1 MFVDIK
7 LYMTTIDEEN
17 LFVGSSQENRELSLN
32 SLRVQTEIIKAPF
45 NPTDPFRLEGNY
57 LEYQRKYNYARFKYY
72 VNNDDTEPS
81 VTRYYFI
88 RDFEYVN
95 DMACRMVCDEDLVS
109 NIFWQLKFARF
120 YPSMCTYNSNKLT
133 AKKRTYKEIETT
145 ELFNTVSE
153 NNLLLK
159 KYTYALGLVIFSCI
173 ADKFKEY
180 WDPQT
185 DVYTEYNGKYPFFNV
200 ALPFLYD
207 TQTESVVSG
216 LRFNHGTI
224 PDTDPAEKAQILS
237 ISDFQRFASNL
248 LPGFQII
255 SSMITTSVKGLL
267 DFSLNNTSRPTE
279 VDISSVDEGYE
290 FKNQPLSTGGDNPS
304 PTTFYVLSILK
315 GGNTQVLLNSLSV
328 DEYSVPAYKKANIL
342 AGSPTIELDLRRINQ
357 ATPIYFEQSLLPP
370 YVYTVS
376 WVEDANQYTANN
388 FNQGQTDTAFM
399 DYKEQYAEWYRSNYN
414 AQVTGLKVR
423 QKTEQE
429 NLGIR
434 TVTNL
439 ASTILGI
446 NATLAGGQVSALI
459 NKNAAA
465 PALAGI
471 NVAKQAGD
479 FVTDT
484 ISNYMTLNN
493 NQAKERK
500 LQELQIQDIR
510 NTPDNVSFNSSL
522 GVYIRTK
529 QYVRLMRYENVF
541 LDQIKA
547 YHKAYGF
554 ESMIDISD
562 SFQQHTLFDYYR
574 ADDTV
579 LNTDEVF
586 LDEMERSQ
594 VEDTFSKGVR
604 VWYDYNNM
612 KNFTIENP
620 EKAV

>member
-95 DMACRMVCDEDLVS
+95 DMVCRMVCDEDLVS

-133 AKKRTYKEIETT
+133 ANGRKYKAIDAGQIYEIE
-145 ELFNTVSE
+145 EE
-153 NNLLLK
+153 YNLL
-159 KYTYALGLVIFSCI
+159 KYFQISGLPTLAVGFIVFTSTYQRDEGDGFAYIEGN
-173 ADKFKEY
+173 
-180 WDPQT
+180 T
-185 DVYTEYNGKYPFFNV
+185 TYPLRNYV
-200 ALPFLYD
+200 LPFIYD
-207 TQTESVVSG
+207 PLTGSIREDFKIFAASGDRVLDVFDLGKFLNQT
-216 LRFNHGTI
+216 T
-224 PDTDPAEKAQILS
+224 A
-237 ISDFQRFASNL
+237 
-248 LPGFQII
+248 GFDIV
-255 SSMITTSVKGLL
+255 SSMIYLNLKNEINVTVTKYDDYYGAKISGIDDNFLRQMTLTDVGNAMVIRKLPDAFETFIENLPVDMYFVPEYRKLNVFNGGNVYEYDTRQIVPFGGVSRITYKQSFIPPYRTTLYFNEERIQYTPNNFISFNNDTTFM
-267 DFSLNNTSRPTE
+267 DFSS
-279 VDISSVDEGYE
+279 
-290 FKNQPLSTGGDNPS
+290 
-304 PTTFYVLSILK
+304 
-315 GGNTQVLLNSLSV
+315 
-328 DEYSVPAYKKANIL
+328 AYA
-342 AGSPTIELDLRRINQ
+342 D
-357 ATPIYFEQSLLPP
+357 
-370 YVYTVS
+370 
-376 WVEDANQYTANN
+376 
-388 FNQGQTDTAFM
+388 
-399 DYKEQYAEWYRSNYN
+399 WYRQNYN
-414 AQVTGLKVR
+414 SQIMGLKVK
-423 QKTEQE
+423 QETEQS
-429 NLGIR
+429 NLNIR
-434 TVTNL
+434 TMAGL
-439 ASTILGI
+439 ANTGI
-446 NATLAGGQVSALI
+446 GIATTLAGGQVSALL

-465 PALAGI
+465 PALSGLNAV
-471 NVAKQAGD
+471 NQAVD
-479 FVTDT
+479 FAADT
-484 ISNYMTLNN
+484 ASNYLTLNN

-500 LQELQIQDIR
+500 LQEFQIQDLK
-510 NTPDNVSFNSSL
+510 NTPSEVSFGSSI
-522 GVYIRTK
+522 VPFIVNKMY
-529 QYVRLMRYENVF
+529 MRVVVF
-541 LDQIKA
+541 KNIFYDEIVK

>member
-95 DMACRMVCDEDLVS
+95 DMVCRMVCDEDLVS

-133 AKKRTYKEIETT
+133 ANGRKYKAIDAGQIYEIE
-145 ELFNTVSE
+145 EE
-153 NNLLLK
+153 YNLL
-159 KYTYALGLVIFSCI
+159 KYFQSSGLPTLAVGFIVFTSTYQRDEGDGFAYIEGN
-173 ADKFKEY
+173 
-180 WDPQT
+180 T
-185 DVYTEYNGKYPFFNV
+185 TYPLRNYV
-200 ALPFLYD
+200 LPFIYD
-207 TQTESVVSG
+207 PLTGSVREDFKIFAASGDRVLDVFDLGKFLNQT
-216 LRFNHGTI
+216 T
-224 PDTDPAEKAQILS
+224 A
-237 ISDFQRFASNL
+237 
-248 LPGFQII
+248 GFDIV
-255 SSMITTSVKGLL
+255 SSMIY
-267 DFSLNNTSRPTE
+267 LNLKNEINVTVTKYDDYYGARISGIDDNFLRQMTLA
-279 VDISSVDEGYE
+279 DIGNAMVIKKLPDAFE
-290 FKNQPLSTGGDNPS
+290 
-304 PTTFYVLSILK
+304 TFIENLPI
-315 GGNTQVLLNSLSV
+315 
-328 DEYSVPAYKKANIL
+328 DMYSVPEYKKLNIFN
-342 AGSPTIELDLRRINQ
+342 GGNVYEYDTRQIVPFGGVSRI
-357 ATPIYFEQSLLPP
+357 TYKQSFVPP
-370 YVYTVS
+370 YRTTLYFN
-376 WVEDANQYTANN
+376 EERIQYTPNN
-388 FNQGQTDTAFM
+388 FISFNNDTTFM
-399 DYKEQYAEWYRSNYN
+399 DFSSAYADWYRQNYN
-414 AQVTGLKVR
+414 SQIMGLKVK
-423 QKTEQE
+423 QETERE
-429 NLGIR
+429 NLGVR
-434 TVTNL
+434 TAAGL
-439 ASTILGI
+439 ANTVVGI
-446 NATLAGGQVSALI
+446 GATLAGGQISAAL

-465 PALAGI
+465 PASAG
-471 NVAKQAGD
+471 VSAAKQATD
-479 FVTDT
+479 FATNT
-484 ISNYMTLNN
+484 ISNYLTLNN

-500 LQELQIQDIR
+500 LQEFQIQDLK
-510 NTPDNVSFNSSL
+510 NTPSEVSFGSSI
-522 GVYIRTK
+522 VPFIVNKMY
-529 QYVRLMRYENVF
+529 MRVVVF
-541 LDQIKA
+541 KNIFYDEIVK

-579 LNTDEVF
+579 LNTNEVF

>member
-95 DMACRMVCDEDLVS
+95 DMVCRMVCDEDLVS

-133 AKKRTYKEIETT
+133 ANGRKYKAIDAGQIYEIE
-145 ELFNTVSE
+145 EE
-153 NNLLLK
+153 YNLL
-159 KYTYALGLVIFSCI
+159 KYFQSSGLPTLAVGFIVFTSTYQRDEGDGFAYIEGN
-173 ADKFKEY
+173 
-180 WDPQT
+180 T
-185 DVYTEYNGKYPFFNV
+185 TYPLRNYV
-200 ALPFLYD
+200 LPFIYD
-207 TQTESVVSG
+207 PLTGSVREDFKIFAASGDRVLDVFDLGKFLNQT
-216 LRFNHGTI
+216 T
-224 PDTDPAEKAQILS
+224 A
-237 ISDFQRFASNL
+237 
-248 LPGFQII
+248 GFDIV
-255 SSMITTSVKGLL
+255 SSMIYLNLKNEINVTVTKYDDYYGARISGIDDNFLRQMTLADIGNAMVIKKLPNAFETFIENLPIDMYSIPKYRKLNIFNGGNVYEYDMRQIIPYAGTTRITYKQSFVPPYRTTLYFNEERIQYTPNNFISFNNDTTFM
-267 DFSLNNTSRPTE
+267 DFSS
-279 VDISSVDEGYE
+279 
-290 FKNQPLSTGGDNPS
+290 
-304 PTTFYVLSILK
+304 
-315 GGNTQVLLNSLSV
+315 
-328 DEYSVPAYKKANIL
+328 AYA
-342 AGSPTIELDLRRINQ
+342 D
-357 ATPIYFEQSLLPP
+357 
-370 YVYTVS
+370 
-376 WVEDANQYTANN
+376 
-388 FNQGQTDTAFM
+388 
-399 DYKEQYAEWYRSNYN
+399 WYRQNYN
-414 AQVTGLKVR
+414 SQIMGLKVK
-423 QKTEQE
+423 QETERE
-429 NLGIR
+429 NLGVR
-434 TVTNL
+434 TAAGL
-439 ASTILGI
+439 ANTVVGI
-446 NATLAGGQVSALI
+446 GATLAGGQISAAL

-471 NVAKQAGD
+471 NAAKQATD
-479 FVTDT
+479 FATNT
-484 ISNYMTLNN
+484 ISNYLTLNN

-500 LQELQIQDIR
+500 LQEFQIQDLK
-510 NTPDNVSFNSSL
+510 NTPSEVSFGSSI
-522 GVYIRTK
+522 VPFIVNKMY
-529 QYVRLMRYENVF
+529 MRVVVF
-541 LDQIKA
+541 KNIFYDEIVK

-562 SFQQHTLFDYYR
+562 SFQQHTIFDYYR

>member
-95 DMACRMVCDEDLVS
+95 DMVCRMVCDEDLVS

-133 AKKRTYKEIETT
+133 ANGRKYKAIDAGQIYEIEEEYNLLKYFQSSGLPTLAVGFIVFTSTYQRDEGDGFAYIEGNTTYPLRNYVLPFIYDPLTGSVREDFKIFAASGDRVLDVFDLGKFLNQTT
-145 ELFNTVSE
+145 E
-153 NNLLLK
+153 
-159 KYTYALGLVIFSCI
+159 
-173 ADKFKEY
+173 
-180 WDPQT
+180 
-185 DVYTEYNGKYPFFNV
+185 
-200 ALPFLYD
+200 
-207 TQTESVVSG
+207 
-216 LRFNHGTI
+216 
-224 PDTDPAEKAQILS
+224 
-237 ISDFQRFASNL
+237 
-248 LPGFQII
+248 GFDIV
-255 SSMITTSVKGLL
+255 SSMIY
-267 DFSLNNTSRPTE
+267 LNLKNEINVTVTKYDDYYGARISGIDDNFLRQMTLA
-279 VDISSVDEGYE
+279 DIGNAMVIKKLPDAFE
-290 FKNQPLSTGGDNPS
+290 
-304 PTTFYVLSILK
+304 TFIENLPI
-315 GGNTQVLLNSLSV
+315 
-328 DEYSVPAYKKANIL
+328 DMYSVPEYKKLNIFN
-342 AGSPTIELDLRRINQ
+342 GGNIYEYDTRQIVPFGGVSRI
-357 ATPIYFEQSLLPP
+357 TYKQSFIPP
-370 YVYTVS
+370 YRTTLYFN
-376 WVEDANQYTANN
+376 EERIQYTPNN
-388 FNQGQTDTAFM
+388 FISFNNDTTFM
-399 DYKEQYAEWYRSNYN
+399 DFSSAYADWYRQNYN
-414 AQVTGLKVR
+414 SQIMGLKVK
-423 QKTEQE
+423 QETERE
-429 NLGIR
+429 NLGVR
-434 TVTNL
+434 TAAGL
-439 ASTILGI
+439 ANTVVGI
-446 NATLAGGQVSALI
+446 GATLAGGQISAAL

-465 PALAGI
+465 PALAGV
-471 NVAKQAGD
+471 NAAKQATD
-479 FVTDT
+479 FATNT
-484 ISNYMTLNN
+484 ISNYLTLNN

-500 LQELQIQDIR
+500 LQEFQIQDLK
-510 NTPDNVSFNSSL
+510 NTPSEVSFGSSI
-522 GVYIRTK
+522 VPFIVNKMY
-529 QYVRLMRYENVF
+529 MRVVVF
-541 LDQIKA
+541 KNIFYDEIVK

>member
-95 DMACRMVCDEDLVS
+95 DMVCRMVCDEDLVS

-133 AKKRTYKEIETT
+133 ANGRKYKAIDAGQIYEIE
-145 ELFNTVSE
+145 EE
-153 NNLLLK
+153 YNLL
-159 KYTYALGLVIFSCI
+159 KYFQSSGLPTLAVGFIVFTSTYQRDEGDGFAYIEGN
-173 ADKFKEY
+173 
-180 WDPQT
+180 T
-185 DVYTEYNGKYPFFNV
+185 TYPLRNYV
-200 ALPFLYD
+200 LPFIYD
-207 TQTESVVSG
+207 PLTGSVREDFKIFAASGDRVLDVFDLGKFLNQT
-216 LRFNHGTI
+216 T
-224 PDTDPAEKAQILS
+224 A
-237 ISDFQRFASNL
+237 
-248 LPGFQII
+248 GFDIV
-255 SSMITTSVKGLL
+255 SSMIY
-267 DFSLNNTSRPTE
+267 LNLKNEINVTVTKYDDYYGARISGIDDNFLRQMTLA
-279 VDISSVDEGYE
+279 DIGNAMVIKKLPDAFE
-290 FKNQPLSTGGDNPS
+290 
-304 PTTFYVLSILK
+304 TFIENLPI
-315 GGNTQVLLNSLSV
+315 
-328 DEYSVPAYKKANIL
+328 DMYSVPEYKKLNIFN
-342 AGSPTIELDLRRINQ
+342 GGNVYEYDTRQIVPFGGVSRI
-357 ATPIYFEQSLLPP
+357 TYKQSFVPP
-370 YVYTVS
+370 YRTTLYFN
-376 WVEDANQYTANN
+376 EERIQYTPNN
-388 FNQGQTDTAFM
+388 FISFNNDTTFM
-399 DYKEQYAEWYRSNYN
+399 DFSSAYADWYRQNYN
-414 AQVTGLKVR
+414 SQIMGLKVK
-423 QKTEQE
+423 QETERE
-429 NLGIR
+429 NLGVR
-434 TVTNL
+434 TAAGL
-439 ASTILGI
+439 ANTVVEIG
-446 NATLAGGQVSALI
+446 ATLAGGQISAAL

-465 PALAGI
+465 PALAG
-471 NVAKQAGD
+471 VSAAKQATD
-479 FVTDT
+479 FATNT
-484 ISNYMTLNN
+484 ISNYLTLNN

-500 LQELQIQDIR
+500 LQEFQIQDLK
-510 NTPDNVSFNSSL
+510 NTPSEVSFGSSI
-522 GVYIRTK
+522 VPFIVNKMY
-529 QYVRLMRYENVF
+529 MRVVVF
-541 LDQIKA
+541 KNIFYDEIVK

-579 LNTDEVF
+579 LNTNEVF

>member
-95 DMACRMVCDEDLVS
+95 DMVCRMVCDEDLVS

-133 AKKRTYKEIETT
+133 ANGRKYKAIDAGQIYEIE
-145 ELFNTVSE
+145 EE
-153 NNLLLK
+153 YNLL
-159 KYTYALGLVIFSCI
+159 KYFQSSGLPTLAVGFIVFTSTYQRDEGDGFAYIEGN
-173 ADKFKEY
+173 
-180 WDPQT
+180 T
-185 DVYTEYNGKYPFFNV
+185 TYPLRNYV
-200 ALPFLYD
+200 LPFIYD
-207 TQTESVVSG
+207 PLTGSVREDFKIFAASGDRVLDVFDLGKFLNQT
-216 LRFNHGTI
+216 T
-224 PDTDPAEKAQILS
+224 A
-237 ISDFQRFASNL
+237 
-248 LPGFQII
+248 GFDIV
-255 SSMITTSVKGLL
+255 SSMIYLNLKNEINVAVTKYDDYYGARISGIDDNFLRQMTLADIGNAMVIKKLPNAFETFIENLPIDMYSIPKYRKLNIFNGGNVYEYDMRQIIPYAGTTRITYKQSFVPPYRTTLYFNEERIQYTPNNFISFNNDTTFM
-267 DFSLNNTSRPTE
+267 DFSS
-279 VDISSVDEGYE
+279 
-290 FKNQPLSTGGDNPS
+290 
-304 PTTFYVLSILK
+304 
-315 GGNTQVLLNSLSV
+315 
-328 DEYSVPAYKKANIL
+328 AYA
-342 AGSPTIELDLRRINQ
+342 D
-357 ATPIYFEQSLLPP
+357 
-370 YVYTVS
+370 
-376 WVEDANQYTANN
+376 
-388 FNQGQTDTAFM
+388 
-399 DYKEQYAEWYRSNYN
+399 WYRQNYN
-414 AQVTGLKVR
+414 SQIMGLKVK
-423 QKTEQE
+423 QETERE
-429 NLGIR
+429 NLGVR
-434 TVTNL
+434 TAAGL
-439 ASTILGI
+439 ANTVVGI
-446 NATLAGGQVSALI
+446 GATLAGGQISAAL

-471 NVAKQAGD
+471 NAAKQATD
-479 FVTDT
+479 FATNT
-484 ISNYMTLNN
+484 ISNYLTLNN

-500 LQELQIQDIR
+500 LQEFQIQDLK
-510 NTPDNVSFNSSL
+510 NTPSEVSFGSSI
-522 GVYIRTK
+522 VPFIVNKMY
-529 QYVRLMRYENVF
+529 MRVVVF
-541 LDQIKA
+541 KNIFYDEIVK

-562 SFQQHTLFDYYR
+562 SFQQHTIFDYYR

>member
-95 DMACRMVCDEDLVS
+95 DMVCRMVCDEDLVS

-133 AKKRTYKEIETT
+133 ANGRKYKAIDAGQIYEIE
-145 ELFNTVSE
+145 EE
-153 NNLLLK
+153 YNLL
-159 KYTYALGLVIFSCI
+159 KYFQSSGLPTLAVGFIVFTATYQRDEGDGFAYIEGN
-173 ADKFKEY
+173 
-180 WDPQT
+180 T
-185 DVYTEYNGKYPFFNV
+185 TYPLRNYV
-200 ALPFLYD
+200 LPFIYD
-207 TQTESVVSG
+207 PLTGSVREDFKIFAASGDRVLDVFDLGKFLNQT
-216 LRFNHGTI
+216 T
-224 PDTDPAEKAQILS
+224 A
-237 ISDFQRFASNL
+237 
-248 LPGFQII
+248 GFDIV
-255 SSMITTSVKGLL
+255 SSMIYLNLKNEINVTVTKYNDYYGARISGIDDNFLRQMTLADIGNAMVIKKLPDAFETFIENLPIDMYSIPEYRKLNIFNGGNVYEYDMRQIIPYAGTTRITYKQSFVPPYRTTLYFNEERIQYTPNNFISFNNDTTFM
-267 DFSLNNTSRPTE
+267 DFSS
-279 VDISSVDEGYE
+279 
-290 FKNQPLSTGGDNPS
+290 
-304 PTTFYVLSILK
+304 
-315 GGNTQVLLNSLSV
+315 
-328 DEYSVPAYKKANIL
+328 AYA
-342 AGSPTIELDLRRINQ
+342 D
-357 ATPIYFEQSLLPP
+357 
-370 YVYTVS
+370 
-376 WVEDANQYTANN
+376 
-388 FNQGQTDTAFM
+388 
-399 DYKEQYAEWYRSNYN
+399 WYRQNYN
-414 AQVTGLKVR
+414 SQIMGLKVK
-423 QKTEQE
+423 QETERE
-429 NLGIR
+429 NLGVR
-434 TVTNL
+434 TAAGL
-439 ASTILGI
+439 ANTVVGI
-446 NATLAGGQVSALI
+446 GATLAGGQISAAL

-465 PALAGI
+465 PALAG
-471 NVAKQAGD
+471 VSAAKQATD
-479 FVTDT
+479 FATNT
-484 ISNYMTLNN
+484 ISNYLTLNN

-500 LQELQIQDIR
+500 LQEFQIQDLK
-510 NTPDNVSFNSSL
+510 NTPSEVSFGSSI
-522 GVYIRTK
+522 VPFIVNKMY
-529 QYVRLMRYENVF
+529 MRVVVF
-541 LDQIKA
+541 KNIFYDEIVK

-579 LNTDEVF
+579 LNTNEVF

>member
-95 DMACRMVCDEDLVS
+95 DMVCRMVCDEDLVS

-133 AKKRTYKEIETT
+133 ANGRKYKAIDAGQIYEIE
-145 ELFNTVSE
+145 EE
-153 NNLLLK
+153 YNLL
-159 KYTYALGLVIFSCI
+159 KYFQSSGLPTLAVGFIIFTATYQRDEGDGFAYIEGN
-173 ADKFKEY
+173 
-180 WDPQT
+180 T
-185 DVYTEYNGKYPFFNV
+185 TYPLRNYV
-200 ALPFLYD
+200 LPFIYD
-207 TQTESVVSG
+207 PLTGSVREDFKIFAVSG
-216 LRFNHGTI
+216 DRVLDVFDLGKFLNQT
-224 PDTDPAEKAQILS
+224 TA
-237 ISDFQRFASNL
+237 
-248 LPGFQII
+248 GFDIV
-255 SSMITTSVKGLL
+255 SSMIYMNLKNEINITVTKYEDYYGAK
-267 DFSLNNTSRPTE
+267 
-279 VDISSVDEGYE
+279 ISGIDDN
-290 FKNQPLSTGGDNPS
+290 FLRQMTLGDLGNAMVIKKLPDAFE
-304 PTTFYVLSILK
+304 TFIENLPI
-315 GGNTQVLLNSLSV
+315 
-328 DEYSVPAYKKANIL
+328 DMYSVPEYRKLNIFNGGNVYEYDTRQIVPFGGVSRITYK
-342 AGSPTIELDLRRINQ
+342 
-357 ATPIYFEQSLLPP
+357 QSFIPP
-370 YVYTVS
+370 YRTTLYFN
-376 WVEDANQYTANN
+376 EERIQYTPNN
-388 FNQGQTDTAFM
+388 FISFNNDTTFM
-399 DYKEQYAEWYRSNYN
+399 DFSSAYADWYRQNYN
-414 AQVTGLKVR
+414 SQIMGLKVK
-423 QKTEQE
+423 QETERE
-429 NLGIR
+429 NLGVR
-434 TVTNL
+434 TAAGL
-439 ASTILGI
+439 ANTVVGI
-446 NATLAGGQVSALI
+446 GATLAGGQISAAL

-465 PALAGI
+465 PALAGV
-471 NVAKQAGD
+471 NAAKQATD
-479 FVTDT
+479 FATNT
-484 ISNYMTLNN
+484 ISNYLTLNN

-500 LQELQIQDIR
+500 LQEFQIQDLK
-510 NTPDNVSFNSSL
+510 NTPSEVSFGSSI
-522 GVYIRTK
+522 VPFIVNKMY
-529 QYVRLMRYENVF
+529 MRVVVF
-541 LDQIKA
+541 KNIFYDEIVK

>member
-95 DMACRMVCDEDLVS
+95 DMVCRMVCDEDLVS

-133 AKKRTYKEIETT
+133 SNGRKYKAIDAGQIYEIE
-145 ELFNTVSE
+145 EE
-153 NNLLLK
+153 YNLL
-159 KYTYALGLVIFSCI
+159 KYFQSSGLPTLAVGFIVFTSTYPRDEGDGFAYIEGN
-173 ADKFKEY
+173 
-180 WDPQT
+180 T
-185 DVYTEYNGKYPFFNV
+185 TYPLRNYV
-200 ALPFLYD
+200 LPFIYD
-207 TQTESVVSG
+207 PLTGSVREDFKIFAASRDRVLDVFDLGKFLNQT
-216 LRFNHGTI
+216 T
-224 PDTDPAEKAQILS
+224 A
-237 ISDFQRFASNL
+237 
-248 LPGFQII
+248 GFDIV
-255 SSMITTSVKGLL
+255 SSMIY
-267 DFSLNNTSRPTE
+267 LNLKNEINVTVTKYDDYYGARISGIDDNFLRHMTLA
-279 VDISSVDEGYE
+279 DIGNAMVIKKLPDAFE
-290 FKNQPLSTGGDNPS
+290 
-304 PTTFYVLSILK
+304 TFIENLPI
-315 GGNTQVLLNSLSV
+315 
-328 DEYSVPAYKKANIL
+328 DMYSVPEYKKLNIFN
-342 AGSPTIELDLRRINQ
+342 GGNIYEYDTRQIVPFGGVSRI
-357 ATPIYFEQSLLPP
+357 TYKQSFVPP
-370 YVYTVS
+370 YRTTLYFN
-376 WVEDANQYTANN
+376 EERIQYTPNN
-388 FNQGQTDTAFM
+388 FISFNNDTTFM
-399 DYKEQYAEWYRSNYN
+399 DFSSAYADWYRQNYN
-414 AQVTGLKVR
+414 SQIMGLKVK
-423 QKTEQE
+423 QETERE
-429 NLGIR
+429 NLGVR
-434 TVTNL
+434 TAAGL
-439 ASTILGI
+439 ANTVVGI
-446 NATLAGGQVSALI
+446 GATLAGGQISAAL

-471 NVAKQAGD
+471 NAAKQATD
-479 FVTDT
+479 FATNT
-484 ISNYMTLNN
+484 ISNYLTLNN
-493 NQAKERK
+493 NQSKERK
-500 LQELQIQDIR
+500 LQEFQIQDLK
-510 NTPDNVSFNSSL
+510 NTPSEVSFGSSI
-522 GVYIRTK
+522 VPFIVNKMY
-529 QYVRLMRYENVF
+529 MRVVVF
-541 LDQIKA
+541 KNIFYDEIVK

>member
-95 DMACRMVCDEDLVS
+95 DMVCRMVCDEDLVS

-133 AKKRTYKEIETT
+133 ANGRKYKAIDAGQIYEIE
-145 ELFNTVSE
+145 EE
-153 NNLLLK
+153 YNLL
-159 KYTYALGLVIFSCI
+159 KYFQS
-173 ADKFKEY
+173 
-180 WDPQT
+180 
-185 DVYTEYNGKYPFFNV
+185 
-200 ALPFLYD
+200 
-207 TQTESVVSG
+207 SG
-216 LRFNHGTI
+216 LPTLAVGFIVFTSTYQRDEGDGFAYIEGNTTYPLRNYVFPFI
-224 PDTDPAEKAQILS
+224 YDPLTGSVRE
-237 ISDFQRFASNL
+237 DFKIFAASGDRVLDVFDLGKFLNQTTA
-248 LPGFQII
+248 GFDIV
-255 SSMITTSVKGLL
+255 SSMIY
-267 DFSLNNTSRPTE
+267 LNLKNEINVTVTKYDDYYGARISGIDDNFLRQMTLA
-279 VDISSVDEGYE
+279 DIGNAMVIKKLPDAFE
-290 FKNQPLSTGGDNPS
+290 
-304 PTTFYVLSILK
+304 TFIENLPI
-315 GGNTQVLLNSLSV
+315 
-328 DEYSVPAYKKANIL
+328 DMYSVPEYKKLNIFN
-342 AGSPTIELDLRRINQ
+342 GGNVYEYDTRQIVPFGGVSRI
-357 ATPIYFEQSLLPP
+357 TYKQSFVPP
-370 YVYTVS
+370 YRTTLYFN
-376 WVEDANQYTANN
+376 EERIQYTPNN
-388 FNQGQTDTAFM
+388 FISFNNDTTFM
-399 DYKEQYAEWYRSNYN
+399 DFSSAYADWYRQNYN
-414 AQVTGLKVR
+414 SQIMGLKVK
-423 QKTEQE
+423 QETERE
-429 NLGIR
+429 NLGVR
-434 TVTNL
+434 TAAGL
-439 ASTILGI
+439 ANTVVGI
-446 NATLAGGQVSALI
+446 GATLAGGQISAAL

-465 PALAGI
+465 PALAGGSA
-471 NVAKQAGD
+471 AKQATD
-479 FVTDT
+479 FATNT
-484 ISNYMTLNN
+484 ISNYLTLNN

-500 LQELQIQDIR
+500 LQEFQIQDLK
-510 NTPDNVSFNSSL
+510 NTPSEVSFGSSI
-522 GVYIRTK
+522 VPFIVNKMY
-529 QYVRLMRYENVF
+529 MRVVVF
-541 LDQIKA
+541 KNIFYDEIVK

>member
-95 DMACRMVCDEDLVS
+95 DMVCRMVCDEDLVS

-133 AKKRTYKEIETT
+133 SNGRKYKAIDAGQIYEIEK
-145 ELFNTVSE
+145 EY
-153 NNLLLK
+153 NLL
-159 KYTYALGLVIFSCI
+159 KYFQSSGLPTLAVGFIIFTATYQRDEGDGFAYIEGN
-173 ADKFKEY
+173 
-180 WDPQT
+180 T
-185 DVYTEYNGKYPFFNV
+185 TYPLRNYV
-200 ALPFLYD
+200 LPFIYD
-207 TQTESVVSG
+207 PLTGSVREDFKIFAVSG
-216 LRFNHGTI
+216 DRVLDVFDLGKFLNQT
-224 PDTDPAEKAQILS
+224 TA
-237 ISDFQRFASNL
+237 
-248 LPGFQII
+248 GFDIV
-255 SSMITTSVKGLL
+255 SSMIYMNLKNEINITVTKYEDYYGAKISGIDDNFLRQMTLGDLGNAMVIKKLPDAFETFIENL
-267 DFSLNNTSRPTE
+267 P
-279 VDISSVDEGYE
+279 VDM
-290 FKNQPLSTGGDNPS
+290 
-304 PTTFYVLSILK
+304 
-315 GGNTQVLLNSLSV
+315 
-328 DEYSVPAYKKANIL
+328 YSVPEYRKLNIFNGGNVYEYDTRQIVPFVGVSRITYK
-342 AGSPTIELDLRRINQ
+342 
-357 ATPIYFEQSLLPP
+357 QSFIPP
-370 YVYTVS
+370 YRTTLYFN
-376 WVEDANQYTANN
+376 EERIQYTPNN
-388 FNQGQTDTAFM
+388 FISFNNDTTFM
-399 DYKEQYAEWYRSNYN
+399 DFSSAYADWYRQNYN
-414 AQVTGLKVR
+414 SQIMGLKVK
-423 QKTEQE
+423 QETERE
-429 NLGIR
+429 NLGVR
-434 TVTNL
+434 TAAGL
-439 ASTILGI
+439 ANTVVGI
-446 NATLAGGQVSALI
+446 GATLAGGQISAAL

-465 PALAGI
+465 PALAGV
-471 NVAKQAGD
+471 NAAKQATD
-479 FVTDT
+479 FATNT
-484 ISNYMTLNN
+484 ISNYLTLNN

-500 LQELQIQDIR
+500 LQEFQIQDLK
-510 NTPDNVSFNSSL
+510 NTPSEVSFGSSI
-522 GVYIRTK
+522 VPFIVNKMY
-529 QYVRLMRYENVF
+529 MRVVVF
-541 LDQIKA
+541 KNIFYDEIVK

>member
-32 SLRVQTEIIKAPF
+32 SLRVQTEIIKASF
-45 NPTDPFRLEGNY
+45 NPNDPFRLNGNY

-95 DMACRMVCDEDLVS
+95 DIVCRMVCDEDLVS

-133 AKKRTYKEIETT
+133 ANGRKYKAIDAGQIYEIE
-145 ELFNTVSE
+145 EE
-153 NNLLLK
+153 YNLL
-159 KYTYALGLVIFSCI
+159 KYFQSSGLPTLAVGFIVFTSTYQRDEGDGFAYIEGN
-173 ADKFKEY
+173 
-180 WDPQT
+180 T
-185 DVYTEYNGKYPFFNV
+185 TYPLRNYV
-200 ALPFLYD
+200 LPFIYD
-207 TQTESVVSG
+207 PLTGSVREDFKIFAASGDRVLDVFDLGKFLNQTTAG
-216 LRFNHGTI
+216 FNI
-224 PDTDPAEKAQILS
+224 V
-237 ISDFQRFASNL
+237 
-248 LPGFQII
+248 
-255 SSMITTSVKGLL
+255 SSMIYLNLKNEINVTVTKYADYYGARISGIDDNFLRQMTLENIGNAMVIKKLPDAFKTFIENLPVDMYSIPEYRKLNIFNGGNVYEYDMRQIIPYAGTTRITYKQSFVPPYRTTLYFNEERIQYTPNNFISFNNDTTFM
-267 DFSLNNTSRPTE
+267 DFSS
-279 VDISSVDEGYE
+279 
-290 FKNQPLSTGGDNPS
+290 
-304 PTTFYVLSILK
+304 
-315 GGNTQVLLNSLSV
+315 
-328 DEYSVPAYKKANIL
+328 AYA
-342 AGSPTIELDLRRINQ
+342 D
-357 ATPIYFEQSLLPP
+357 
-370 YVYTVS
+370 
-376 WVEDANQYTANN
+376 
-388 FNQGQTDTAFM
+388 
-399 DYKEQYAEWYRSNYN
+399 WYRQNYN
-414 AQVTGLKVR
+414 SQIMGLKVK
-423 QKTEQE
+423 QETERE
-429 NLGIR
+429 NLGVR
-434 TVTNL
+434 TAAGL
-439 ASTILGI
+439 ANTVVGI
-446 NATLAGGQVSALI
+446 GATLAGGQISAAL

-465 PALAGI
+465 PALAGV
-471 NVAKQAGD
+471 NAAKQATD
-479 FVTDT
+479 FATNT
-484 ISNYMTLNN
+484 ISNYLTLNN

-500 LQELQIQDIR
+500 LQEFQIQDLK
-510 NTPDNVSFNSSL
+510 NTPSEVSFGSSI
-522 GVYIRTK
+522 VPFIVNKMY
-529 QYVRLMRYENVF
+529 MRVVVF
-541 LDQIKA
+541 KNIFYDEIVK

>member
-95 DMACRMVCDEDLVS
+95 DMVCRMVCDEDLVS

-133 AKKRTYKEIETT
+133 ANGRKYKAIDAGQIYEIE
-145 ELFNTVSE
+145 EE
-153 NNLLLK
+153 YNLL
-159 KYTYALGLVIFSCI
+159 KYFQSSGLPTLAVGFIVFTSTYQRDEGDGFAYIEGN
-173 ADKFKEY
+173 
-180 WDPQT
+180 T
-185 DVYTEYNGKYPFFNV
+185 TYPLRNYV
-200 ALPFLYD
+200 LPFIYD
-207 TQTESVVSG
+207 PLTGSVREDFKIFATSGDRVLDVFDLGKFLNQTTV
-216 LRFNHGTI
+216 
-224 PDTDPAEKAQILS
+224 
-237 ISDFQRFASNL
+237 
-248 LPGFQII
+248 GFDIV
-255 SSMITTSVKGLL
+255 SSMIY
-267 DFSLNNTSRPTE
+267 LNLKNEINVTVTKYNDYYGARISGIDDNFLRQMTLA
-279 VDISSVDEGYE
+279 DIGNAMVIKKLPDAFE
-290 FKNQPLSTGGDNPS
+290 
-304 PTTFYVLSILK
+304 TFIENLPI
-315 GGNTQVLLNSLSV
+315 
-328 DEYSVPAYKKANIL
+328 DMYSVPEYKKLNIFN
-342 AGSPTIELDLRRINQ
+342 GGNVYEYDTRQIVPFGGVSRI
-357 ATPIYFEQSLLPP
+357 TYKQSFVPP
-370 YVYTVS
+370 YRTTLYFN
-376 WVEDANQYTANN
+376 EERIQYTPNN
-388 FNQGQTDTAFM
+388 FISFNNDTTFM
-399 DYKEQYAEWYRSNYN
+399 DFSSAYADWYRQNYN
-414 AQVTGLKVR
+414 SQIMGLKVK
-423 QKTEQE
+423 QETEQS
-429 NLGIR
+429 NLNIR
-434 TVTNL
+434 TMAGL
-439 ASTILGI
+439 AGTGI
-446 NATLAGGQVSALI
+446 GIATTLAGGQVSALL

-465 PALAGI
+465 PALSGLKAV
-471 NVAKQAGD
+471 NQAVD
-479 FVTDT
+479 FAANTA
-484 ISNYMTLNN
+484 SNYLTLNN

-500 LQELQIQDIR
+500 LQEFQIQDLK
-510 NTPDNVSFNSSL
+510 NTPSEVSFGSSI
-522 GVYIRTK
+522 VPFIVNKMY
-529 QYVRLMRYENVF
+529 MRVVVF
-541 LDQIKA
+541 KNIFYDEIVK

-562 SFQQHTLFDYYR
+562 SFQQHTIFDYYR

>member
-95 DMACRMVCDEDLVS
+95 DMVCRMVCDEDLVS

-133 AKKRTYKEIETT
+133 SNGRKYKAIDAGQIYEIE
-145 ELFNTVSE
+145 EE
-153 NNLLLK
+153 YNLL
-159 KYTYALGLVIFSCI
+159 KYFQSSGLPTLAVGFIVFTSTYQRDEGDGFAYIEGN
-173 ADKFKEY
+173 
-180 WDPQT
+180 T
-185 DVYTEYNGKYPFFNV
+185 TYPLRNYV
-200 ALPFLYD
+200 LPFIYD
-207 TQTESVVSG
+207 PLTGSVREDFKIFAASGDRVLDVFDLGKFLNQT
-216 LRFNHGTI
+216 T
-224 PDTDPAEKAQILS
+224 A
-237 ISDFQRFASNL
+237 
-248 LPGFQII
+248 GFDIV
-255 SSMITTSVKGLL
+255 SSMIY
-267 DFSLNNTSRPTE
+267 LNLKNEINVTVTKYDDYYGARISGIDDNFLRQMTLA
-279 VDISSVDEGYE
+279 DIGNAMVIKKLPDAFE
-290 FKNQPLSTGGDNPS
+290 
-304 PTTFYVLSILK
+304 TFIENLPI
-315 GGNTQVLLNSLSV
+315 
-328 DEYSVPAYKKANIL
+328 DMYSVPEYKKLNIFN
-342 AGSPTIELDLRRINQ
+342 GGNVYEYDTRQIVPFRGVSRI
-357 ATPIYFEQSLLPP
+357 TYKQSFVPP
-370 YVYTVS
+370 YRTTLYFN
-376 WVEDANQYTANN
+376 EERIQYTPNN
-388 FNQGQTDTAFM
+388 FISFNNDTTFM
-399 DYKEQYAEWYRSNYN
+399 DFSSAYADWYRQNYN
-414 AQVTGLKVR
+414 SQIMGLKVK
-423 QKTEQE
+423 QETERE
-429 NLGIR
+429 NLGVR
-434 TVTNL
+434 TAAGL
-439 ASTILGI
+439 ANTVVGI
-446 NATLAGGQVSALI
+446 GATLAGGQISAAL

-465 PALAGI
+465 PALAG
-471 NVAKQAGD
+471 VSAAKQATD
-479 FVTDT
+479 FATNT
-484 ISNYMTLNN
+484 ISNYLTLNN

-500 LQELQIQDIR
+500 LQEFQIQDLK
-510 NTPDNVSFNSSL
+510 NTPSEVSFGSSI
-522 GVYIRTK
+522 VPFIVNKMY
-529 QYVRLMRYENVF
+529 MRVVVF
-541 LDQIKA
+541 KNIFYDEIVK

>member
-72 VNNDDTEPS
+72 VNSDDTEPS

-95 DMACRMVCDEDLVS
+95 DMVCRMVCDEDLVS

-133 AKKRTYKEIETT
+133 ANGRKYKAIDAGQIYEIE
-145 ELFNTVSE
+145 EE
-153 NNLLLK
+153 YNLL
-159 KYTYALGLVIFSCI
+159 KYFQSSGLPTLAVGFIIFTATYQRDEGDGFAYIEGN
-173 ADKFKEY
+173 
-180 WDPQT
+180 T
-185 DVYTEYNGKYPFFNV
+185 TYPLRNYV
-200 ALPFLYD
+200 LPFIYD
-207 TQTESVVSG
+207 PLTGSVREDFKIFAVSG
-216 LRFNHGTI
+216 DRVLDVFDLGKFLNQT
-224 PDTDPAEKAQILS
+224 TA
-237 ISDFQRFASNL
+237 
-248 LPGFQII
+248 GFDIV
-255 SSMITTSVKGLL
+255 SSMIYMNLKNEINITVTKYEDYYGAKISGIDDNFLRQMTLGDLGNAMVIKKLPDAFETFIENL
-267 DFSLNNTSRPTE
+267 P
-279 VDISSVDEGYE
+279 VDM
-290 FKNQPLSTGGDNPS
+290 
-304 PTTFYVLSILK
+304 
-315 GGNTQVLLNSLSV
+315 
-328 DEYSVPAYKKANIL
+328 YSVPEYRKLNIFNGGNVYEYDTRQIVPFGGVSRITYK
-342 AGSPTIELDLRRINQ
+342 
-357 ATPIYFEQSLLPP
+357 QSFIPP
-370 YVYTVS
+370 YRTTLYFN
-376 WVEDANQYTANN
+376 EERIQYTPNN
-388 FNQGQTDTAFM
+388 FISFNNDTTFM
-399 DYKEQYAEWYRSNYN
+399 DFSSAYADWYRQNYN
-414 AQVTGLKVR
+414 SQIMGLKVK
-423 QKTEQE
+423 QETERE
-429 NLGIR
+429 NLGVR
-434 TVTNL
+434 TAAGL
-439 ASTILGI
+439 ANTVVGI
-446 NATLAGGQVSALI
+446 GATLAGGQISAAL

-465 PALAGI
+465 PALAGV
-471 NVAKQAGD
+471 NAAKQATD
-479 FVTDT
+479 FATNT
-484 ISNYMTLNN
+484 ISNYLTLNN

-500 LQELQIQDIR
+500 LQEFQIQDLK
-510 NTPDNVSFNSSL
+510 NTPSEVSFGSSI
-522 GVYIRTK
+522 VPFIVNKMY
-529 QYVRLMRYENVF
+529 MRVVVF
-541 LDQIKA
+541 KNIFYDEIVK

-562 SFQQHTLFDYYR
+562 SFQQHTIFDYYR

>member
-72 VNNDDTEPS
+72 VNHDDTEPS

-95 DMACRMVCDEDLVS
+95 DMVCRMVCDEDLVS

-133 AKKRTYKEIETT
+133 ANRRKYKAIDAGQIYEIE
-145 ELFNTVSE
+145 EE
-153 NNLLLK
+153 YNLL
-159 KYTYALGLVIFSCI
+159 KYFQSSGLPTLAVGFIVFTSTYQRDEGDGFAYIEGN
-173 ADKFKEY
+173 
-180 WDPQT
+180 T
-185 DVYTEYNGKYPFFNV
+185 TYPLRNYV
-200 ALPFLYD
+200 LPFIYD
-207 TQTESVVSG
+207 PLTGSVREDFKIFAASGDRVLDVFDLGKFLNQT
-216 LRFNHGTI
+216 T
-224 PDTDPAEKAQILS
+224 A
-237 ISDFQRFASNL
+237 
-248 LPGFQII
+248 GFDIV
-255 SSMITTSVKGLL
+255 SSMIY
-267 DFSLNNTSRPTE
+267 LNLKNEINVTVTKYDDYYGARISGIDDNFLRQMTLA
-279 VDISSVDEGYE
+279 DIGNAMVIKKLPDAFE
-290 FKNQPLSTGGDNPS
+290 
-304 PTTFYVLSILK
+304 TFIENLPI
-315 GGNTQVLLNSLSV
+315 
-328 DEYSVPAYKKANIL
+328 DMYSVPEYKKLNIFNGGNVYEYDMRQIIPY
-342 AGSPTIELDLRRINQ
+342 AGTTRI
-357 ATPIYFEQSLLPP
+357 TYKQSFVPP
-370 YVYTVS
+370 YRTTLYFN
-376 WVEDANQYTANN
+376 EERIQYTPNN
-388 FNQGQTDTAFM
+388 FISFNNDTTFM
-399 DYKEQYAEWYRSNYN
+399 DFSSAYADWYRQNYN
-414 AQVTGLKVR
+414 SQIMGLKVK
-423 QKTEQE
+423 QETERE
-429 NLGIR
+429 NLGVR
-434 TVTNL
+434 TAAGL
-439 ASTILGI
+439 ANTVVGI
-446 NATLAGGQVSALI
+446 GATLAGGQISAAL

-465 PALAGI
+465 PALAG
-471 NVAKQAGD
+471 VSAAKQATD
-479 FVTDT
+479 FATNT
-484 ISNYMTLNN
+484 ISNYLTLNN

-500 LQELQIQDIR
+500 LQEFQIQDLK
-510 NTPDNVSFNSSL
+510 NTPSEVSFGSSI
-522 GVYIRTK
+522 VPFIVNKMY
-529 QYVRLMRYENVF
+529 MRVVVF
-541 LDQIKA
+541 KNIFYDEIVK

>member
-7 LYMTTIDEEN
+7 LYMTTVDEEN

-95 DMACRMVCDEDLVS
+95 DMVCRMVCDEDLVS

-133 AKKRTYKEIETT
+133 ANGRKYKAIDAGQIYEIEK
-145 ELFNTVSE
+145 EY
-153 NNLLLK
+153 NLL
-159 KYTYALGLVIFSCI
+159 KYFQSSGLPTLAVGFIVFTSTYQRDEGDGFAYIEGN
-173 ADKFKEY
+173 
-180 WDPQT
+180 T
-185 DVYTEYNGKYPFFNV
+185 TYPLRNYV
-200 ALPFLYD
+200 LPFIYD
-207 TQTESVVSG
+207 PLTGSIREDFKIFAASGDRVLDVFDLGKFLNQT
-216 LRFNHGTI
+216 T
-224 PDTDPAEKAQILS
+224 A
-237 ISDFQRFASNL
+237 
-248 LPGFQII
+248 GFDIV
-255 SSMITTSVKGLL
+255 SSMIY
-267 DFSLNNTSRPTE
+267 LNLKNEINVTVTKYDDYYGARISGIDDNFLRQMTLADIGNAMVIRKLPDAFETFIE
-279 VDISSVDEGYE
+279 NLPVDM
-290 FKNQPLSTGGDNPS
+290 
-304 PTTFYVLSILK
+304 
-315 GGNTQVLLNSLSV
+315 
-328 DEYSVPAYKKANIL
+328 YSVPEYRKLNVFNGGNVYEYDTRQIVPFGGVSRITYK
-342 AGSPTIELDLRRINQ
+342 
-357 ATPIYFEQSLLPP
+357 QSFVPP
-370 YVYTVS
+370 YRTTLYFN
-376 WVEDANQYTANN
+376 EERIQYTPNN
-388 FNQGQTDTAFM
+388 FISFNNDTTFM
-399 DYKEQYAEWYRSNYN
+399 DFSSAYADWYRQNYN
-414 AQVTGLKVR
+414 SQIMGLKVK
-423 QKTEQE
+423 QETERE
-429 NLGIR
+429 NLGVR
-434 TVTNL
+434 TAAGL
-439 ASTILGI
+439 ANTVVGI
-446 NATLAGGQVSALI
+446 GATLAGGQISAAL

-465 PALAGI
+465 PALAGV
-471 NVAKQAGD
+471 NAAKQATD
-479 FVTDT
+479 FATNT
-484 ISNYMTLNN
+484 ISNYLTLNN

-500 LQELQIQDIR
+500 LQEFQIQDLK
-510 NTPDNVSFNSSL
+510 NTPSEVSFGSSI
-522 GVYIRTK
+522 VPFIVNKMY
-529 QYVRLMRYENVF
+529 MRVVVF
-541 LDQIKA
+541 KNIFYDEIVK

>member
-17 LFVGSSQENRELSLN
+17 LFVGSSQEDRETSLN

-95 DMACRMVCDEDLVS
+95 DMVCRMVCDEDLVS

-133 AKKRTYKEIETT
+133 ANRRKYKAIDAGQIYEIEK
-145 ELFNTVSE
+145 EY
-153 NNLLLK
+153 NLL
-159 KYTYALGLVIFSCI
+159 KYFQSSGLPTLAVGFIVFTSTYQRDKGDGFAYIEGNTTYPLMNYVLPFIYDPLTGSVREDFKIFSAS
-173 ADKFKEY
+173 ADRVLDVFDLGKFLN
-180 WDPQT
+180 QT
-185 DVYTEYNGKYPFFNV
+185 T
-200 ALPFLYD
+200 A
-207 TQTESVVSG
+207 
-216 LRFNHGTI
+216 
-224 PDTDPAEKAQILS
+224 
-237 ISDFQRFASNL
+237 
-248 LPGFQII
+248 GFDIV
-255 SSMITTSVKGLL
+255 SSMIY
-267 DFSLNNTSRPTE
+267 LNLKNEINVTVTKYNDYYGAR
-279 VDISSVDEGYE
+279 ISGID
-290 FKNQPLSTGGDNPS
+290 DNFLRQMTLANIGNAMVIKKLPNAFE
-304 PTTFYVLSILK
+304 TFIENLPI
-315 GGNTQVLLNSLSV
+315 
-328 DEYSVPAYKKANIL
+328 DMYSVPEYKKLNIFNGGNVYEYDTRQIIPY
-342 AGSPTIELDLRRINQ
+342 AGTTRI
-357 ATPIYFEQSLLPP
+357 TYKQSFVPP
-370 YVYTVS
+370 YRTTLYFN
-376 WVEDANQYTANN
+376 EERIQYTPNN
-388 FNQGQTDTAFM
+388 FISFNNDTTFM
-399 DYKEQYAEWYRSNYN
+399 DFSSAYADWYRQNYN
-414 AQVTGLKVR
+414 SQIMGLKVK
-423 QKTEQE
+423 QETERE
-429 NLGIR
+429 NLGVR
-434 TVTNL
+434 TAAGL
-439 ASTILGI
+439 ADTVVGI
-446 NATLAGGQVSALI
+446 GATLVGGQISAAL

-471 NVAKQAGD
+471 NAAKQATD
-479 FVTDT
+479 FATNT
-484 ISNYMTLNN
+484 ISNYLTLNN

-500 LQELQIQDIR
+500 LQEFQIQDLK
-510 NTPDNVSFNSSL
+510 NTPSEVSFGSSI
-522 GVYIRTK
+522 VPFIVNKMY
-529 QYVRLMRYENVF
+529 MRVVVF
-541 LDQIKA
+541 KNIFYDEIVK

-579 LNTDEVF
+579 LNTNEVF

>member
-95 DMACRMVCDEDLVS
+95 DMVCRMVCDEDLVS

-133 AKKRTYKEIETT
+133 TNGRKYKAIDAGQIYEIE
-145 ELFNTVSE
+145 EE
-153 NNLLLK
+153 YNLL
-159 KYTYALGLVIFSCI
+159 KYFQSSGLPTLAVGFIIFTATYQRDEGDGFAYIEGN
-173 ADKFKEY
+173 
-180 WDPQT
+180 T
-185 DVYTEYNGKYPFFNV
+185 TYPLRNYV
-200 ALPFLYD
+200 LPFIYD
-207 TQTESVVSG
+207 PLTGSVREDFKIFAVSG
-216 LRFNHGTI
+216 DRVLDVFDLGKFLNQT
-224 PDTDPAEKAQILS
+224 TA
-237 ISDFQRFASNL
+237 
-248 LPGFQII
+248 GFDIV
-255 SSMITTSVKGLL
+255 SSMIYMNLKNEINITVTKYEDYYGAKISGIDDNFLRQMTLGDLGNAMVIKKLPDAFETFIENL
-267 DFSLNNTSRPTE
+267 P
-279 VDISSVDEGYE
+279 VDM
-290 FKNQPLSTGGDNPS
+290 
-304 PTTFYVLSILK
+304 
-315 GGNTQVLLNSLSV
+315 
-328 DEYSVPAYKKANIL
+328 YSVPEYRKLNIFNGGNVYEYDTRQIVPFGGVSRITYK
-342 AGSPTIELDLRRINQ
+342 
-357 ATPIYFEQSLLPP
+357 QSFIPP
-370 YVYTVS
+370 YRTTLYFN
-376 WVEDANQYTANN
+376 EERIQYTPNN
-388 FNQGQTDTAFM
+388 FISFNNDTTFM
-399 DYKEQYAEWYRSNYN
+399 DFSSAYADWYRQNYN
-414 AQVTGLKVR
+414 SQIMGLKVK
-423 QKTEQE
+423 QETEQS
-429 NLGIR
+429 NLNIR
-434 TVTNL
+434 TMAGL
-439 ASTILGI
+439 AGTGI
-446 NATLAGGQVSALI
+446 GIATTLAGGQVSALL

-465 PALAGI
+465 PALSGLKAV
-471 NVAKQAGD
+471 NQAVD
-479 FVTDT
+479 FAANTA
-484 ISNYMTLNN
+484 SNYLTLNN

-500 LQELQIQDIR
+500 LQEFQIQDLK
-510 NTPDNVSFNSSL
+510 NTPSEVSFGSSI
-522 GVYIRTK
+522 VPFIVNKMY
-529 QYVRLMRYENVF
+529 MRVVVF
-541 LDQIKA
+541 KNIFYDEIVK

-562 SFQQHTLFDYYR
+562 SFQQHTIFDYYR

>member
-95 DMACRMVCDEDLVS
+95 DMVCRMVCDEDLVS

-133 AKKRTYKEIETT
+133 ANGRKYKAIDAGQIYEIE
-145 ELFNTVSE
+145 EE
-153 NNLLLK
+153 YNLL
-159 KYTYALGLVIFSCI
+159 KYFQSSGLPTLAVGFIVFTSTYQRDEGDGFAYIEGN
-173 ADKFKEY
+173 
-180 WDPQT
+180 T
-185 DVYTEYNGKYPFFNV
+185 TYPLRNYV
-200 ALPFLYD
+200 LPFIYD
-207 TQTESVVSG
+207 PLTGSVREDFKIFAASGDRVLDVFDLGKFLNQT
-216 LRFNHGTI
+216 T
-224 PDTDPAEKAQILS
+224 A
-237 ISDFQRFASNL
+237 
-248 LPGFQII
+248 GFDIV
-255 SSMITTSVKGLL
+255 SSMIY
-267 DFSLNNTSRPTE
+267 LNLKNEINVTVTKYDDYYGARISGIDDNFLRQMTLA
-279 VDISSVDEGYE
+279 DIGNAMVIKKLPDAFE
-290 FKNQPLSTGGDNPS
+290 
-304 PTTFYVLSILK
+304 TFIENLPI
-315 GGNTQVLLNSLSV
+315 
-328 DEYSVPAYKKANIL
+328 DMYSVPEYKKLNIFN
-342 AGSPTIELDLRRINQ
+342 GGNVYEYDTRQIVPFGGVSRI
-357 ATPIYFEQSLLPP
+357 TYKQSFVPP
-370 YVYTVS
+370 YRTTLYFN
-376 WVEDANQYTANN
+376 EERIQYTPNN
-388 FNQGQTDTAFM
+388 FISFNNDTTFM
-399 DYKEQYAEWYRSNYN
+399 DFSSAYADWYRQNYN
-414 AQVTGLKVR
+414 SQIMGLKVK
-423 QKTEQE
+423 QETERE
-429 NLGIR
+429 NLGVR
-434 TVTNL
+434 TAAGL
-439 ASTILGI
+439 ANTVVGI
-446 NATLAGGQVSALI
+446 GATLAGGQISAAL
-459 NKNAAA
+459 NKNATA
-465 PALAGI
+465 PALAGV
-471 NVAKQAGD
+471 NAAKQATD
-479 FVTDT
+479 FATNT
-484 ISNYMTLNN
+484 ISNYLTLNN

-500 LQELQIQDIR
+500 LQEFQIQDLK
-510 NTPDNVSFNSSL
+510 NTPSEVSFGSSI
-522 GVYIRTK
+522 VPFIVNKMY
-529 QYVRLMRYENVF
+529 MRVVVF
-541 LDQIKA
+541 KNIFYDEIVK
-547 YHKAYGF
+547 YHKAFGF

>member
-17 LFVGSSQENRELSLN
+17 LFVGSSQEDRETSLN

-95 DMACRMVCDEDLVS
+95 DMVCRMVCDEDLVS

-133 AKKRTYKEIETT
+133 ANGRKYKAIDAGQIYEIE
-145 ELFNTVSE
+145 EE
-153 NNLLLK
+153 YNLL
-159 KYTYALGLVIFSCI
+159 KYFQSSGLPTLAVGFIIFTATYPRDEGDGFAYIEGN
-173 ADKFKEY
+173 
-180 WDPQT
+180 T
-185 DVYTEYNGKYPFFNV
+185 TYPLRNYV
-200 ALPFLYD
+200 LPFIYD
-207 TQTESVVSG
+207 PLTGSVRKDFKIFAVSG
-216 LRFNHGTI
+216 DRVLDVFDLGKFLNQT
-224 PDTDPAEKAQILS
+224 TA
-237 ISDFQRFASNL
+237 
-248 LPGFQII
+248 GFDIV
-255 SSMITTSVKGLL
+255 SSMIYMNLKNEINITVTKYEDYYGAKISGIDDNFLRQMTSGDLGNAMVIKKLPDAFETFIENL
-267 DFSLNNTSRPTE
+267 P
-279 VDISSVDEGYE
+279 VDM
-290 FKNQPLSTGGDNPS
+290 
-304 PTTFYVLSILK
+304 
-315 GGNTQVLLNSLSV
+315 
-328 DEYSVPAYKKANIL
+328 YSVPEYRKLNIFNGGNVYEYDTRQIVPFVGVSRITYK
-342 AGSPTIELDLRRINQ
+342 
-357 ATPIYFEQSLLPP
+357 QSFIPP
-370 YVYTVS
+370 YRTTLYFN
-376 WVEDANQYTANN
+376 EERIQYTPNN
-388 FNQGQTDTAFM
+388 FISFNNDTTFM
-399 DYKEQYAEWYRSNYN
+399 DFSSAYADWYRQNYN
-414 AQVTGLKVR
+414 SQIMGLKVK
-423 QKTEQE
+423 QETERE
-429 NLGIR
+429 NLGVR
-434 TVTNL
+434 KAAGLANTVV
-439 ASTILGI
+439 GI
-446 NATLAGGQVSALI
+446 GATLAGGQISAAL

-465 PALAGI
+465 PALAG
-471 NVAKQAGD
+471 VSAGKQATD
-479 FVTDT
+479 FATNT
-484 ISNYMTLNN
+484 ISNYLTLNN

-500 LQELQIQDIR
+500 LQEFQIQDLK
-510 NTPDNVSFNSSL
+510 NTPSEVSFGSSI
-522 GVYIRTK
+522 VPFIVNKMY
-529 QYVRLMRYENVF
+529 MRVVVF
-541 LDQIKA
+541 KNIFYDEIVK

-562 SFQQHTLFDYYR
+562 SFQQHTIFDYYR

>member
-95 DMACRMVCDEDLVS
+95 DMVCRMVCDEDLVS

-133 AKKRTYKEIETT
+133 SKGRKYKAIDAGQIYEIEEEYNLLKYFQSSGLPTLAVGFIIFTATYQRDEGDGFAYIEGNTTYPLRNYVLPFIYDPLTGSVREDFKIFAVSGDRVLDVFDLGKFLNQTT
-145 ELFNTVSE
+145 E
-153 NNLLLK
+153 
-159 KYTYALGLVIFSCI
+159 
-173 ADKFKEY
+173 
-180 WDPQT
+180 
-185 DVYTEYNGKYPFFNV
+185 
-200 ALPFLYD
+200 
-207 TQTESVVSG
+207 
-216 LRFNHGTI
+216 
-224 PDTDPAEKAQILS
+224 
-237 ISDFQRFASNL
+237 
-248 LPGFQII
+248 GFDIV
-255 SSMITTSVKGLL
+255 SSMIYMNLKNEINITVTKYEDYYGAKISGIDDNFLRQMTLGDLGNAMVIKKLPDAFETFIENL
-267 DFSLNNTSRPTE
+267 P
-279 VDISSVDEGYE
+279 VDM
-290 FKNQPLSTGGDNPS
+290 
-304 PTTFYVLSILK
+304 
-315 GGNTQVLLNSLSV
+315 
-328 DEYSVPAYKKANIL
+328 YSVPEYRKLNIFNGGNVYEYDTRQIVPFGGVSRITYK
-342 AGSPTIELDLRRINQ
+342 
-357 ATPIYFEQSLLPP
+357 QSFIPP
-370 YVYTVS
+370 YRTTLYFN
-376 WVEDANQYTANN
+376 EERIQYTPNN
-388 FNQGQTDTAFM
+388 FISFNNDTTFM
-399 DYKEQYAEWYRSNYN
+399 DFSSAYADWYRQNYN
-414 AQVTGLKVR
+414 SQIMGLKVK
-423 QKTEQE
+423 QETERE
-429 NLGIR
+429 NLGVR
-434 TVTNL
+434 TATGL
-439 ASTILGI
+439 ANTVVGI
-446 NATLAGGQVSALI
+446 GATLVGGQISAAL

-471 NVAKQAGD
+471 NAAKQATD
-479 FVTDT
+479 FATNT
-484 ISNYMTLNN
+484 ISNYLTLNN

-500 LQELQIQDIR
+500 LQEFQIQDLK
-510 NTPDNVSFNSSL
+510 NTPSEVSFGSSI
-522 GVYIRTK
+522 VPFIVNKMY
-529 QYVRLMRYENVF
+529 MRVVVF
-541 LDQIKA
+541 KNIFYDEIVK

-562 SFQQHTLFDYYR
+562 SFQQHTIFDYYR

>member
-95 DMACRMVCDEDLVS
+95 DMVCRMVCDEDLVS

-133 AKKRTYKEIETT
+133 ANGRKYKAIDAGQIYGIE
-145 ELFNTVSE
+145 EE
-153 NNLLLK
+153 YNLL
-159 KYTYALGLVIFSCI
+159 KYFQSSRLPTLAVGFIVFTSTYQRDDGDGFAYIEGN
-173 ADKFKEY
+173 
-180 WDPQT
+180 T
-185 DVYTEYNGKYPFFNV
+185 TYPLRNYV
-200 ALPFLYD
+200 LPFIYD
-207 TQTESVVSG
+207 PLTGSVREDFKIFAASGDRVLDVFDLGKFLNQT
-216 LRFNHGTI
+216 T
-224 PDTDPAEKAQILS
+224 A
-237 ISDFQRFASNL
+237 
-248 LPGFQII
+248 GFDIV
-255 SSMITTSVKGLL
+255 SSMIYLNLKNEINVTVTKYDDYYGARISGIDDNFLRQMTLADIGNAMVIKKLPDAFETFIENLPIDMYSIPEYRKLNIFNGGNVYEYDMRQIIPYAGTTRITYKQSFVPPYRTTLYFNEERIQYTPNNFISFNNDTTFM
-267 DFSLNNTSRPTE
+267 DFSS
-279 VDISSVDEGYE
+279 
-290 FKNQPLSTGGDNPS
+290 
-304 PTTFYVLSILK
+304 
-315 GGNTQVLLNSLSV
+315 
-328 DEYSVPAYKKANIL
+328 AYA
-342 AGSPTIELDLRRINQ
+342 D
-357 ATPIYFEQSLLPP
+357 
-370 YVYTVS
+370 
-376 WVEDANQYTANN
+376 
-388 FNQGQTDTAFM
+388 
-399 DYKEQYAEWYRSNYN
+399 WYRQNYN
-414 AQVTGLKVR
+414 SQIMGLKVK
-423 QKTEQE
+423 QETERE
-429 NLGIR
+429 NLGVR
-434 TVTNL
+434 TAAGL
-439 ASTILGI
+439 ANTVVGI
-446 NATLAGGQVSALI
+446 GATLAGGQISAAL

-465 PALAGI
+465 PALAGV
-471 NVAKQAGD
+471 NAAKQATD
-479 FVTDT
+479 FATNT
-484 ISNYMTLNN
+484 ISNYLTLNN

-500 LQELQIQDIR
+500 LQEFQIQDLK
-510 NTPDNVSFNSSL
+510 NTPSEVSFGSSI
-522 GVYIRTK
+522 VPFIVNKMY
-529 QYVRLMRYENVF
+529 MRVVVF
-541 LDQIKA
+541 KNIFYDEIVK

>member
-95 DMACRMVCDEDLVS
+95 DMVCRMVCDEDLVS

-133 AKKRTYKEIETT
+133 SNGRKYKAIDAGQIYEIE
-145 ELFNTVSE
+145 EE
-153 NNLLLK
+153 YNLL
-159 KYTYALGLVIFSCI
+159 KYFQSSGLPTLAVGFIIFTATYQRDEGDGFAYIEGN
-173 ADKFKEY
+173 
-180 WDPQT
+180 T
-185 DVYTEYNGKYPFFNV
+185 TYPLRNYV
-200 ALPFLYD
+200 LPFIYD
-207 TQTESVVSG
+207 PLTGSVREDFKIFAASGDRVLDVFDLGKFLNQT
-216 LRFNHGTI
+216 T
-224 PDTDPAEKAQILS
+224 A
-237 ISDFQRFASNL
+237 
-248 LPGFQII
+248 GFDIV
-255 SSMITTSVKGLL
+255 SSMIYLNLKNEINVTVTKYNDYYGARISGIDDNFLRPMTLADIGNAMVIKKLPDAFETFIENLPIDMYSIPEYRKLNIFNGGNVYEYDMRQIIPYAGTTRITYKQSFVPPYRTTLYFNEERIQYTPNNFISFNNDTTFM
-267 DFSLNNTSRPTE
+267 DFSS
-279 VDISSVDEGYE
+279 
-290 FKNQPLSTGGDNPS
+290 
-304 PTTFYVLSILK
+304 
-315 GGNTQVLLNSLSV
+315 
-328 DEYSVPAYKKANIL
+328 AYA
-342 AGSPTIELDLRRINQ
+342 D
-357 ATPIYFEQSLLPP
+357 
-370 YVYTVS
+370 
-376 WVEDANQYTANN
+376 
-388 FNQGQTDTAFM
+388 
-399 DYKEQYAEWYRSNYN
+399 WYRQNYN
-414 AQVTGLKVR
+414 SQIMGLKVK
-423 QKTEQE
+423 QETERE
-429 NLGIR
+429 NLGVR
-434 TVTNL
+434 TAAGL
-439 ASTILGI
+439 ANTVVGI
-446 NATLAGGQVSALI
+446 GATLAGGQISAAL

-465 PALAGI
+465 PALAG
-471 NVAKQAGD
+471 VSAAKQATD
-479 FVTDT
+479 FATNT
-484 ISNYMTLNN
+484 ISNYLTLNN

-500 LQELQIQDIR
+500 LQEFQIQDLK
-510 NTPDNVSFNSSL
+510 NTPSEVSFGSSI
-522 GVYIRTK
+522 VPFIVNKMY
-529 QYVRLMRYENVF
+529 MRVVVF
-541 LDQIKA
+541 KNIFYDEIVK

-579 LNTDEVF
+579 LNTNEVF

>member
-95 DMACRMVCDEDLVS
+95 DMVCRMVCDEDLVS

-133 AKKRTYKEIETT
+133 ANGRKYKAIDAGQIYEIE
-145 ELFNTVSE
+145 EE
-153 NNLLLK
+153 YNLL
-159 KYTYALGLVIFSCI
+159 KYFQSSGLPTLAVGFIIFTATYQRDEGDGFAYIEGN
-173 ADKFKEY
+173 
-180 WDPQT
+180 T
-185 DVYTEYNGKYPFFNV
+185 TYPLRNYV
-200 ALPFLYD
+200 LPFIYD
-207 TQTESVVSG
+207 PLTGSVREDFKIFAVSG
-216 LRFNHGTI
+216 DRVLDVFDLGKFLNQT
-224 PDTDPAEKAQILS
+224 TA
-237 ISDFQRFASNL
+237 
-248 LPGFQII
+248 GFDIV
-255 SSMITTSVKGLL
+255 SSMIY
-267 DFSLNNTSRPTE
+267 LNLKNEINVTVTKYDDYYGARISGIDDNFLRQMTLA
-279 VDISSVDEGYE
+279 DIGNAMVIKKLPDAFE
-290 FKNQPLSTGGDNPS
+290 
-304 PTTFYVLSILK
+304 TFIENLPI
-315 GGNTQVLLNSLSV
+315 
-328 DEYSVPAYKKANIL
+328 DMYSVPEYKKLNIFN
-342 AGSPTIELDLRRINQ
+342 GGNVYEYDTRQIVPFGGVSRI
-357 ATPIYFEQSLLPP
+357 TYKQSFVPP
-370 YVYTVS
+370 YRTTLYFN
-376 WVEDANQYTANN
+376 EERIQYTPNN
-388 FNQGQTDTAFM
+388 FISFNNDTTFM
-399 DYKEQYAEWYRSNYN
+399 DFSSAYADWYRQNYN
-414 AQVTGLKVR
+414 SQIMGLKVK
-423 QKTEQE
+423 QETERE
-429 NLGIR
+429 NLGVR
-434 TVTNL
+434 TAAGL
-439 ASTILGI
+439 ANTVVGI
-446 NATLAGGQVSALI
+446 GATLAGGQISAAL

-471 NVAKQAGD
+471 NAAKQATD
-479 FVTDT
+479 FATNT
-484 ISNYMTLNN
+484 ISNYLTLNN

-500 LQELQIQDIR
+500 LQEFQIQDLK
-510 NTPDNVSFNSSL
+510 NTPSEVSFGSSI
-522 GVYIRTK
+522 VPFIVNKMY
-529 QYVRLMRYENVF
+529 MRVVVF
-541 LDQIKA
+541 KNIFYDEIVK

>member
-95 DMACRMVCDEDLVS
+95 DMVCRMVCDEDLVS

-133 AKKRTYKEIETT
+133 SNGRKYKAIDAGQIYEIE
-145 ELFNTVSE
+145 EE
-153 NNLLLK
+153 YNLL
-159 KYTYALGLVIFSCI
+159 KYFQSSGLPTLAVGFIVFTSTYQRDEGDGFAYIEGN
-173 ADKFKEY
+173 
-180 WDPQT
+180 T
-185 DVYTEYNGKYPFFNV
+185 TYPLRNYV
-200 ALPFLYD
+200 LPFIYD
-207 TQTESVVSG
+207 PLTGSVREDFKIFAASGDRVLDVFDLGKFLNQT
-216 LRFNHGTI
+216 T
-224 PDTDPAEKAQILS
+224 A
-237 ISDFQRFASNL
+237 
-248 LPGFQII
+248 GFDIV
-255 SSMITTSVKGLL
+255 SSMIY
-267 DFSLNNTSRPTE
+267 LNLKNEINVTVTKYNDYYGARISGIDDNFLRQMTLA
-279 VDISSVDEGYE
+279 DIGTAMVIKKLPDAFE
-290 FKNQPLSTGGDNPS
+290 
-304 PTTFYVLSILK
+304 TFIENLPI
-315 GGNTQVLLNSLSV
+315 
-328 DEYSVPAYKKANIL
+328 DMYSVPEYKKLNIFN
-342 AGSPTIELDLRRINQ
+342 GGNIYEYDTRQIVPFGGVSRI
-357 ATPIYFEQSLLPP
+357 TYKQSFIPP
-370 YVYTVS
+370 YRTTLYFN
-376 WVEDANQYTANN
+376 EERIQYTPNN
-388 FNQGQTDTAFM
+388 FISFNNDTTFM
-399 DYKEQYAEWYRSNYN
+399 DFSSAYADWYRQNYN
-414 AQVTGLKVR
+414 SQIMGLKVK
-423 QKTEQE
+423 QETEQS
-429 NLGIR
+429 NLNIR
-434 TVTNL
+434 TMAGL
-439 ASTILGI
+439 AGTGI
-446 NATLAGGQVSALI
+446 GIATTLAGGQVSALL

-465 PALAGI
+465 PALSGLKAV
-471 NVAKQAGD
+471 NQAVD
-479 FVTDT
+479 FAANTA
-484 ISNYMTLNN
+484 SNYLTLNN

-500 LQELQIQDIR
+500 LQEFQIQDLK
-510 NTPDNVSFNSSL
+510 NTPSEVSFGSSI
-522 GVYIRTK
+522 VPFIVNKMY
-529 QYVRLMRYENVF
+529 MRVVVF
-541 LDQIKA
+541 KNIFYDEIVK

>member
-17 LFVGSSQENRELSLN
+17 LFVGSSQEDRETSLN

-95 DMACRMVCDEDLVS
+95 DMVCRMVCDEDLVS

-133 AKKRTYKEIETT
+133 ANGRKYKAIDAGQIYEIE
-145 ELFNTVSE
+145 EE
-153 NNLLLK
+153 YNLL
-159 KYTYALGLVIFSCI
+159 KYFQSSGLPTLAVGFIVFTSTYQRDEGDGFAYIEGN
-173 ADKFKEY
+173 
-180 WDPQT
+180 T
-185 DVYTEYNGKYPFFNV
+185 TYPLRNYV
-200 ALPFLYD
+200 LPFIYD
-207 TQTESVVSG
+207 PLTGSIREDFKIFAASGDRVLDVFDLGKFLNQT
-216 LRFNHGTI
+216 T
-224 PDTDPAEKAQILS
+224 A
-237 ISDFQRFASNL
+237 
-248 LPGFQII
+248 GFDIV
-255 SSMITTSVKGLL
+255 SSMIY
-267 DFSLNNTSRPTE
+267 LNLKNEINVTVTKYDDYYGARISGIDDNFLRQMTLTE
-279 VDISSVDEGYE
+279 
-290 FKNQPLSTGGDNPS
+290 
-304 PTTFYVLSILK
+304 
-315 GGNTQVLLNSLSV
+315 GGNAMVIRKLPDAFETFIENLPI
-328 DEYSVPAYKKANIL
+328 DMYSVPEYRKLNVFNGGNVYEYDTRQIVPFGGVSRITYK
-342 AGSPTIELDLRRINQ
+342 
-357 ATPIYFEQSLLPP
+357 QSFVPP
-370 YVYTVS
+370 YRTTLYFN
-376 WVEDANQYTANN
+376 EERIQYTPNN
-388 FNQGQTDTAFM
+388 FISFNNDTTFM
-399 DYKEQYAEWYRSNYN
+399 DFSSAYADWYRQNYN
-414 AQVTGLKVR
+414 SQIMGLKVK
-423 QKTEQE
+423 QETERE
-429 NLGIR
+429 NLGVR
-434 TVTNL
+434 TAAGL
-439 ASTILGI
+439 ANTVVGI
-446 NATLAGGQVSALI
+446 GATLAGGQISAAL

-465 PALAGI
+465 PALAGV
-471 NVAKQAGD
+471 NAAKQATD
-479 FVTDT
+479 FATNT
-484 ISNYMTLNN
+484 ISNYLTLNN

-500 LQELQIQDIR
+500 LQEFQIQDLK
-510 NTPDNVSFNSSL
+510 NTPSEVSFGSSI
-522 GVYIRTK
+522 VPFIVNKMY
-529 QYVRLMRYENVF
+529 MRVVVF
-541 LDQIKA
+541 KNIFYDEIVK

>member
-95 DMACRMVCDEDLVS
+95 DMVCRMVCDEDLVS

-133 AKKRTYKEIETT
+133 SKGRKYKAIDAGQIYEIE
-145 ELFNTVSE
+145 EE
-153 NNLLLK
+153 YNLL
-159 KYTYALGLVIFSCI
+159 KYFQSSGLPTLAVGFIVFTSTYQRDEGDGFAYIEGN
-173 ADKFKEY
+173 
-180 WDPQT
+180 T
-185 DVYTEYNGKYPFFNV
+185 TYPLRNYV
-200 ALPFLYD
+200 LPFIYD
-207 TQTESVVSG
+207 PLTGSVREDFKIFAASGDRVLDVFDLGKFLNQT
-216 LRFNHGTI
+216 T
-224 PDTDPAEKAQILS
+224 A
-237 ISDFQRFASNL
+237 
-248 LPGFQII
+248 GFDIV
-255 SSMITTSVKGLL
+255 SSMIYLNLKNEINVTVTKYDDYYGARISGIDDNFLRQMTLADIGNAMVIKKLPDAFETFIENLPIDMYSIPEYRKLNIFNGGNVYEYDMRQIIPYAGTTRITYKQSFVPPYRTTLYFNEERIQYTPNNFISFNNDTTFM
-267 DFSLNNTSRPTE
+267 DFSS
-279 VDISSVDEGYE
+279 
-290 FKNQPLSTGGDNPS
+290 
-304 PTTFYVLSILK
+304 
-315 GGNTQVLLNSLSV
+315 
-328 DEYSVPAYKKANIL
+328 AYA
-342 AGSPTIELDLRRINQ
+342 D
-357 ATPIYFEQSLLPP
+357 
-370 YVYTVS
+370 
-376 WVEDANQYTANN
+376 
-388 FNQGQTDTAFM
+388 
-399 DYKEQYAEWYRSNYN
+399 WYRQNYN
-414 AQVTGLKVR
+414 SQIMGLKVK
-423 QKTEQE
+423 QETERE
-429 NLGIR
+429 NLGVR
-434 TVTNL
+434 TAAGL
-439 ASTILGI
+439 ANTVVGI
-446 NATLAGGQVSALI
+446 GATLAGGQISAAL
-459 NKNAAA
+459 NKNAVA
-465 PALAGI
+465 PALAGV
-471 NVAKQAGD
+471 NAAKQATD
-479 FVTDT
+479 FATNT
-484 ISNYMTLNN
+484 ISNYLTLNN

-500 LQELQIQDIR
+500 LQEFQIQDLK
-510 NTPDNVSFNSSL
+510 NTPSEVSFGSSI
-522 GVYIRTK
+522 VPFIVNKMY
-529 QYVRLMRYENVF
+529 MRVVVF
-541 LDQIKA
+541 KNIFYDEIVK

-579 LNTDEVF
+579 LNTNEVF

>member
-95 DMACRMVCDEDLVS
+95 DMVCRMVCDEDLVS

-133 AKKRTYKEIETT
+133 ANGRKYKAIDAGQIYEIE
-145 ELFNTVSE
+145 EE
-153 NNLLLK
+153 YNLL
-159 KYTYALGLVIFSCI
+159 KYFQSSGLPTLAVGFIIFTATYQRDEGDGFAYIEGN
-173 ADKFKEY
+173 
-180 WDPQT
+180 T
-185 DVYTEYNGKYPFFNV
+185 TYPLRNYV
-200 ALPFLYD
+200 LPFIYD
-207 TQTESVVSG
+207 PLTGSVREDFKIFAVSG
-216 LRFNHGTI
+216 DRVLDVFDLGKFLNQT
-224 PDTDPAEKAQILS
+224 TA
-237 ISDFQRFASNL
+237 
-248 LPGFQII
+248 GFDIV
-255 SSMITTSVKGLL
+255 SSMIYMNLKNEINITVTKYEDYYGAKISGIDDNFLRQMTLGDLGNAMVIKKLPDAFETFIENL
-267 DFSLNNTSRPTE
+267 P
-279 VDISSVDEGYE
+279 VDM
-290 FKNQPLSTGGDNPS
+290 
-304 PTTFYVLSILK
+304 
-315 GGNTQVLLNSLSV
+315 
-328 DEYSVPAYKKANIL
+328 YSVPEYRKLNIFNGGNVYEYDTRQIVPFGGVSRITYK
-342 AGSPTIELDLRRINQ
+342 
-357 ATPIYFEQSLLPP
+357 QSFIPP
-370 YVYTVS
+370 YRTTLYFN
-376 WVEDANQYTANN
+376 EERIQYTPNN
-388 FNQGQTDTAFM
+388 FISFNNDTTFM
-399 DYKEQYAEWYRSNYN
+399 DFSSAYADWYRQNYN
-414 AQVTGLKVR
+414 SQIMGLKVK
-423 QKTEQE
+423 QETERE
-429 NLGIR
+429 NLGVR
-434 TVTNL
+434 TAAGL
-439 ASTILGI
+439 ANTVVGI
-446 NATLAGGQVSALI
+446 GATLAGGQISAAL

-465 PALAGI
+465 PALAG
-471 NVAKQAGD
+471 VSAAKQATD
-479 FVTDT
+479 FATNT
-484 ISNYMTLNN
+484 ISNYLTLNN

-500 LQELQIQDIR
+500 LQEFQIQDLK
-510 NTPDNVSFNSSL
+510 NTPSEVSFGSSI
-522 GVYIRTK
+522 VPFIVNKMY
-529 QYVRLMRYENVF
+529 MRVVVF
-541 LDQIKA
+541 KNIFYDEIVK

-562 SFQQHTLFDYYR
+562 SFQQHTIFDYYR

>member
-17 LFVGSSQENRELSLN
+17 LFVGSSQEDRETSLN

-95 DMACRMVCDEDLVS
+95 DMVCRMVCDEDLVS

-133 AKKRTYKEIETT
+133 ENGRKYKAIDAGQIYEIE
-145 ELFNTVSE
+145 EE
-153 NNLLLK
+153 YNLL
-159 KYTYALGLVIFSCI
+159 KYFQSSGLPTLAVGFIVFTSTYQRDEGDGFAYIEGN
-173 ADKFKEY
+173 
-180 WDPQT
+180 T
-185 DVYTEYNGKYPFFNV
+185 TYPLRNYV
-200 ALPFLYD
+200 LPFIYD
-207 TQTESVVSG
+207 PLTGSVREDFKIFAVSG
-216 LRFNHGTI
+216 DRVLDVFDLGKFLNQAT
-224 PDTDPAEKAQILS
+224 A
-237 ISDFQRFASNL
+237 
-248 LPGFQII
+248 GFDIV
-255 SSMITTSVKGLL
+255 SSMIYMNLKNEINITVTKYEDYYGAKISGIDDNFLRQMTLGGLGNAMVIKKL
-267 DFSLNNTSRPTE
+267 PDAFETFIENLP
-279 VDISSVDEGYE
+279 VDM
-290 FKNQPLSTGGDNPS
+290 
-304 PTTFYVLSILK
+304 
-315 GGNTQVLLNSLSV
+315 
-328 DEYSVPAYKKANIL
+328 YSVPEYRKLNIFNGGNVYEYDTRQIVPFGGVSRITYK
-342 AGSPTIELDLRRINQ
+342 
-357 ATPIYFEQSLLPP
+357 QSFIPP
-370 YVYTVS
+370 YRTTLYFN
-376 WVEDANQYTANN
+376 EERIQYTPNN
-388 FNQGQTDTAFM
+388 FISFNNDTTFM
-399 DYKEQYAEWYRSNYN
+399 DFSSAYADWYRQNYN
-414 AQVTGLKVR
+414 SQIMGLKVK
-423 QKTEQE
+423 QETERE
-429 NLGIR
+429 NLGVR
-434 TVTNL
+434 TAAGL
-439 ASTILGI
+439 ANTVVGI
-446 NATLAGGQVSALI
+446 GATLAGGQISAAL

-471 NVAKQAGD
+471 NAAKQATD
-479 FVTDT
+479 FATNT
-484 ISNYMTLNN
+484 ISNYLTLNN
-493 NQAKERK
+493 NQSKERK
-500 LQELQIQDIR
+500 LQEFQIQDLK
-510 NTPDNVSFNSSL
+510 NTPSEVSFGSSI
-522 GVYIRTK
+522 VPFIVNKMY
-529 QYVRLMRYENVF
+529 MRVVVF
-541 LDQIKA
+541 KNIFYDEIVK

>member
-95 DMACRMVCDEDLVS
+95 DMVCRMVCDEDLVS

-133 AKKRTYKEIETT
+133 ANGRKYKAIDAGQIYEIEK
-145 ELFNTVSE
+145 EY
-153 NNLLLK
+153 NLL
-159 KYTYALGLVIFSCI
+159 KYFQSSGLPTLAVGFIVFTSTYQRDEGDGFAYIEGN
-173 ADKFKEY
+173 
-180 WDPQT
+180 T
-185 DVYTEYNGKYPFFNV
+185 TYPLRNYV
-200 ALPFLYD
+200 LPFIYD
-207 TQTESVVSG
+207 PLTGSIREDFKIFAASGDRVLDVFDLGKFLNQT
-216 LRFNHGTI
+216 T
-224 PDTDPAEKAQILS
+224 A
-237 ISDFQRFASNL
+237 
-248 LPGFQII
+248 GFDIV
-255 SSMITTSVKGLL
+255 SSMIY
-267 DFSLNNTSRPTE
+267 LNLKNEINVTVTKYDDYYGAKISGIDDNFLRQMTLTDVGNAMVIRKLPDAFETFIE
-279 VDISSVDEGYE
+279 NLPVDM
-290 FKNQPLSTGGDNPS
+290 
-304 PTTFYVLSILK
+304 
-315 GGNTQVLLNSLSV
+315 
-328 DEYSVPAYKKANIL
+328 YSVPEYRKLNVFNGGNVYEYDTRQIVPFDGVSRITYK
-342 AGSPTIELDLRRINQ
+342 
-357 ATPIYFEQSLLPP
+357 QSFIPP
-370 YVYTVS
+370 YRTTLYFN
-376 WVEDANQYTANN
+376 EERIQYTPNN
-388 FNQGQTDTAFM
+388 FISFNNDTTFM
-399 DYKEQYAEWYRSNYN
+399 DFSSAYADWYRQNYN
-414 AQVTGLKVR
+414 SQIMGLKVK
-423 QKTEQE
+423 QETERE
-429 NLGIR
+429 NLGVR
-434 TVTNL
+434 TAAGL
-439 ASTILGI
+439 ANTVVGI
-446 NATLAGGQVSALI
+446 GATLAGGQISAAL

-465 PALAGI
+465 PALAGV
-471 NVAKQAGD
+471 NAAKQATD
-479 FVTDT
+479 FATNT
-484 ISNYMTLNN
+484 ISNYLTLNN

-500 LQELQIQDIR
+500 LQEFQIQDLK
-510 NTPDNVSFNSSL
+510 NTPSEVSFGSSI
-522 GVYIRTK
+522 VPFIVNKMY
-529 QYVRLMRYENVF
+529 MRVVVF
-541 LDQIKA
+541 KNIFYDEIVK

>member
-95 DMACRMVCDEDLVS
+95 DIVCRMVCDEDLVS

-133 AKKRTYKEIETT
+133 ANGRKYKAIDAGQIYEIE
-145 ELFNTVSE
+145 EE
-153 NNLLLK
+153 YNLL
-159 KYTYALGLVIFSCI
+159 KYFQSSGLPTLAVGFIVFTSTYQRDEGDGFAYIEGN
-173 ADKFKEY
+173 
-180 WDPQT
+180 T
-185 DVYTEYNGKYPFFNV
+185 TYPLRNYV
-200 ALPFLYD
+200 LPFIYD
-207 TQTESVVSG
+207 PLTGSVREDFKIFAASGDRVLDVFDLGKFLNQT
-216 LRFNHGTI
+216 T
-224 PDTDPAEKAQILS
+224 A
-237 ISDFQRFASNL
+237 
-248 LPGFQII
+248 GFDIV
-255 SSMITTSVKGLL
+255 SSMIY
-267 DFSLNNTSRPTE
+267 LNLKNEINVTVTKYDDYYGARISGIDDNFLRQMTLA
-279 VDISSVDEGYE
+279 DIGNAMVIKKLPDAFE
-290 FKNQPLSTGGDNPS
+290 
-304 PTTFYVLSILK
+304 TFIENLPI
-315 GGNTQVLLNSLSV
+315 
-328 DEYSVPAYKKANIL
+328 DMYSVPEYKKLNIFN
-342 AGSPTIELDLRRINQ
+342 GGNIYEYDTRQIVPFGGVSRI
-357 ATPIYFEQSLLPP
+357 TYKQSFIPP
-370 YVYTVS
+370 YRTTLYFN
-376 WVEDANQYTANN
+376 EERIQYTPNN
-388 FNQGQTDTAFM
+388 FISFNNDTTFM
-399 DYKEQYAEWYRSNYN
+399 DFSSAYADWYRQNYN
-414 AQVTGLKVR
+414 SQIMGLKVK
-423 QKTEQE
+423 QETEQS
-429 NLGIR
+429 NLNIR
-434 TVTNL
+434 TMAGL
-439 ASTILGI
+439 AGTGI
-446 NATLAGGQVSALI
+446 GIATTLAGGQVSALL

-465 PALAGI
+465 PALSGLKAV
-471 NVAKQAGD
+471 NQAVD
-479 FVTDT
+479 FAANTA
-484 ISNYMTLNN
+484 SNYLTLNN

-500 LQELQIQDIR
+500 LQEFQIQDLK
-510 NTPDNVSFNSSL
+510 NTPSEVSFGSSI
-522 GVYIRTK
+522 VPFIVNKMY
-529 QYVRLMRYENVF
+529 MRVVVF
-541 LDQIKA
+541 KNIFYDEIVK

-562 SFQQHTLFDYYR
+562 SFQQHTIFDYYR

>member
-95 DMACRMVCDEDLVS
+95 DIVCRMVCDEDLVS

-133 AKKRTYKEIETT
+133 SNGRKYKAIDAGQIYEIE
-145 ELFNTVSE
+145 EE
-153 NNLLLK
+153 YNLL
-159 KYTYALGLVIFSCI
+159 KYFQSSGLPTLAVGFIVFTSTYQRDEGDGFAYIEGN
-173 ADKFKEY
+173 
-180 WDPQT
+180 T
-185 DVYTEYNGKYPFFNV
+185 TYPLMNYV
-200 ALPFLYD
+200 LPFIYD
-207 TQTESVVSG
+207 PLTGSVREDFKIFAASGDRVLDVFDLGKFLNQT
-216 LRFNHGTI
+216 T
-224 PDTDPAEKAQILS
+224 A
-237 ISDFQRFASNL
+237 
-248 LPGFQII
+248 GFDIV
-255 SSMITTSVKGLL
+255 SSMIYLNLKNEINVTVTKYDDYYGARISGIDDNFLRQMTLADIGNAMVIKKLPDAFETFIENLPIDMYSVHEYKKLNIFNGGNIYEYDTRQIVPFGDVSRITYKQSFIPPYRTTLYFNEERIQYTPNNFISFNNDTTFM
-267 DFSLNNTSRPTE
+267 DFSS
-279 VDISSVDEGYE
+279 
-290 FKNQPLSTGGDNPS
+290 
-304 PTTFYVLSILK
+304 
-315 GGNTQVLLNSLSV
+315 
-328 DEYSVPAYKKANIL
+328 AYA
-342 AGSPTIELDLRRINQ
+342 D
-357 ATPIYFEQSLLPP
+357 
-370 YVYTVS
+370 
-376 WVEDANQYTANN
+376 
-388 FNQGQTDTAFM
+388 
-399 DYKEQYAEWYRSNYN
+399 WYRQNYN
-414 AQVTGLKVR
+414 SQIMGLKVK
-423 QKTEQE
+423 QETEQS
-429 NLGIR
+429 NLNIR
-434 TVTNL
+434 TMAGL
-439 ASTILGI
+439 ASTGI
-446 NATLAGGQVSALI
+446 GIATTLAGGQVSALL

-465 PALAGI
+465 PALSRLNAV
-471 NVAKQAGD
+471 NQAVD
-479 FVTDT
+479 FAANTA
-484 ISNYMTLNN
+484 SNYLTLNN

-500 LQELQIQDIR
+500 LQEFQIQDLK
-510 NTPDNVSFNSSL
+510 NTPSEVSFGSSI
-522 GVYIRTK
+522 VPFIVNKMY
-529 QYVRLMRYENVF
+529 MRVVVF
-541 LDQIKA
+541 KNIFYDEIVK

-562 SFQQHTLFDYYR
+562 SFQQHTIFDYYR

>member
-95 DMACRMVCDEDLVS
+95 DMVCRMVCDEDLVS

-133 AKKRTYKEIETT
+133 SKGRKYKAIDAGQIYEIE
-145 ELFNTVSE
+145 EE
-153 NNLLLK
+153 YNLL
-159 KYTYALGLVIFSCI
+159 KYFQSSRLPTLAVGFIVFTSTYQRDEGDGFAYIEGN
-173 ADKFKEY
+173 
-180 WDPQT
+180 T
-185 DVYTEYNGKYPFFNV
+185 TYPLRNYV
-200 ALPFLYD
+200 LPFIYD
-207 TQTESVVSG
+207 PLTGSVREDFKIFAASGDRVLDVFDLGKFLNQT
-216 LRFNHGTI
+216 T
-224 PDTDPAEKAQILS
+224 A
-237 ISDFQRFASNL
+237 
-248 LPGFQII
+248 GFDIV
-255 SSMITTSVKGLL
+255 SSMIY
-267 DFSLNNTSRPTE
+267 LNLKNEINVTVTKYNDYYGAR
-279 VDISSVDEGYE
+279 ISGID
-290 FKNQPLSTGGDNPS
+290 DNFLRQMTLANIGNAMVIKKLPDAFE
-304 PTTFYVLSILK
+304 TFIENLPI
-315 GGNTQVLLNSLSV
+315 
-328 DEYSVPAYKKANIL
+328 DMYSVPEYKKLNIFN
-342 AGSPTIELDLRRINQ
+342 GGNIYEYDTRQIVPFGGVSRI
-357 ATPIYFEQSLLPP
+357 TYKQSFIPP
-370 YVYTVS
+370 YRTTLYFN
-376 WVEDANQYTANN
+376 EERIQYTPNN
-388 FNQGQTDTAFM
+388 FISFNNDTTFM
-399 DYKEQYAEWYRSNYN
+399 DFSSAYADWYRQNYN
-414 AQVTGLKVR
+414 SQIMGLKVK
-423 QKTEQE
+423 QETEQS
-429 NLGIR
+429 NLNIR
-434 TVTNL
+434 TMAGL
-439 ASTILGI
+439 ASTGI
-446 NATLAGGQVSALI
+446 GIATTLAGGQVSALL

-465 PALAGI
+465 PALSGLKAV
-471 NVAKQAGD
+471 NQAVD
-479 FVTDT
+479 FAANTA
-484 ISNYMTLNN
+484 SNYLTLNN

-500 LQELQIQDIR
+500 LQEFQIQDLK
-510 NTPDNVSFNSSL
+510 NTPSEVSFGSSI
-522 GVYIRTK
+522 VPFIVNKMY
-529 QYVRLMRYENVF
+529 MRVVVF
-541 LDQIKA
+541 KNIFYDEIVK

>member
-95 DMACRMVCDEDLVS
+95 DMVCRMVCDEDLVS

-133 AKKRTYKEIETT
+133 ANGRKYKAIDAGQIYEIE
-145 ELFNTVSE
+145 EE
-153 NNLLLK
+153 YNLL
-159 KYTYALGLVIFSCI
+159 KYFQSSGLPTLAVGFIIFTATYQRDEGDGFAYIEGN
-173 ADKFKEY
+173 
-180 WDPQT
+180 T
-185 DVYTEYNGKYPFFNV
+185 TYPLRNYV
-200 ALPFLYD
+200 LPFIYD
-207 TQTESVVSG
+207 PLTGSVREDFKIFAVSG
-216 LRFNHGTI
+216 DRVLDVFDLGKFLNQT
-224 PDTDPAEKAQILS
+224 TA
-237 ISDFQRFASNL
+237 
-248 LPGFQII
+248 GFDIV
-255 SSMITTSVKGLL
+255 SSMIYMNLKNEINITVTKYEDYYGAKISGIDDNFLRQMTLGDLGNAMVIKKLPDAFETFIENL
-267 DFSLNNTSRPTE
+267 P
-279 VDISSVDEGYE
+279 VDM
-290 FKNQPLSTGGDNPS
+290 
-304 PTTFYVLSILK
+304 
-315 GGNTQVLLNSLSV
+315 
-328 DEYSVPAYKKANIL
+328 YSVPEYRKLNIFNGGNVYEYDTRQIVPFGGVSRITYK
-342 AGSPTIELDLRRINQ
+342 
-357 ATPIYFEQSLLPP
+357 QSFIPP
-370 YVYTVS
+370 YRTTLYFN
-376 WVEDANQYTANN
+376 EERIQYTPNN
-388 FNQGQTDTAFM
+388 FISFNNDTTFM
-399 DYKEQYAEWYRSNYN
+399 DFSSAYADWYRQNYN
-414 AQVTGLKVR
+414 SQIMGLKVK
-423 QKTEQE
+423 QETERE
-429 NLGIR
+429 NLGVR
-434 TVTNL
+434 TAAGL
-439 ASTILGI
+439 ANTVVGI
-446 NATLAGGQVSALI
+446 GATLAGGQISAAL

-471 NVAKQAGD
+471 NAAKQATD
-479 FVTDT
+479 FATNT
-484 ISNYMTLNN
+484 ISNYLTLNN
-493 NQAKERK
+493 NQSKERK
-500 LQELQIQDIR
+500 LQEFQIQDLK
-510 NTPDNVSFNSSL
+510 NTPSEVSFGSSI
-522 GVYIRTK
+522 VPFIVNKMY
-529 QYVRLMRYENVF
+529 MRVVVF
-541 LDQIKA
+541 KNIFYDEIVK

-562 SFQQHTLFDYYR
+562 SFQQHTIFDYYR

>member
-95 DMACRMVCDEDLVS
+95 DIVCRMVCDEDLVS

-133 AKKRTYKEIETT
+133 ANGRKYKAIDAGQIYEIE
-145 ELFNTVSE
+145 EE
-153 NNLLLK
+153 YNLL
-159 KYTYALGLVIFSCI
+159 KYFQSSGLPTLAVGFIVFTATYQRDEGDGFAYIEGN
-173 ADKFKEY
+173 
-180 WDPQT
+180 T
-185 DVYTEYNGKYPFFNV
+185 TYPLRNYV
-200 ALPFLYD
+200 LPFIYD
-207 TQTESVVSG
+207 PLTGSIREDFKIFAVSG
-216 LRFNHGTI
+216 DRVLDVFDLGKFLNQT
-224 PDTDPAEKAQILS
+224 TA
-237 ISDFQRFASNL
+237 
-248 LPGFQII
+248 GFDIV
-255 SSMITTSVKGLL
+255 SSMIYLNLKNEINVTVTKYNDYYGARISGTDDNFLRQMTLADIGNAMVIKKLPNAFETFIENLPIDMYSVLEYKKLNIFNGGNVYEYDTRQIIPYAGTTRITYKQSFIPPYRTTLYFNEERIQYTPNNFISFNNDTTFM
-267 DFSLNNTSRPTE
+267 DFSS
-279 VDISSVDEGYE
+279 
-290 FKNQPLSTGGDNPS
+290 
-304 PTTFYVLSILK
+304 
-315 GGNTQVLLNSLSV
+315 
-328 DEYSVPAYKKANIL
+328 AYA
-342 AGSPTIELDLRRINQ
+342 D
-357 ATPIYFEQSLLPP
+357 
-370 YVYTVS
+370 
-376 WVEDANQYTANN
+376 
-388 FNQGQTDTAFM
+388 
-399 DYKEQYAEWYRSNYN
+399 WYRQNYN
-414 AQVTGLKVR
+414 SQIMGLKVK
-423 QKTEQE
+423 QETERE
-429 NLGIR
+429 NLGVR
-434 TVTNL
+434 TAAGL
-439 ASTILGI
+439 ANTVVGI
-446 NATLAGGQVSALI
+446 GATLAGGQISAAL

-465 PALAGI
+465 PALAGV
-471 NVAKQAGD
+471 NAAKQATD
-479 FVTDT
+479 FATNT
-484 ISNYMTLNN
+484 ISNYLTLNN

-500 LQELQIQDIR
+500 LQEFQIQDLK
-510 NTPDNVSFNSSL
+510 NTPSEVSFGSSI
-522 GVYIRTK
+522 VPFIVNKMY
-529 QYVRLMRYENVF
+529 MRVVVF
-541 LDQIKA
+541 KNIFYDEIVK

>member
-95 DMACRMVCDEDLVS
+95 DIVCRMVCDEDLVS

-133 AKKRTYKEIETT
+133 ANERKYKAIDAGQIYEIE
-145 ELFNTVSE
+145 EE
-153 NNLLLK
+153 YNLL
-159 KYTYALGLVIFSCI
+159 KYFQSSGLPTLAVGFIVFTSTYQLDEGDGFAYIEGN
-173 ADKFKEY
+173 
-180 WDPQT
+180 T
-185 DVYTEYNGKYPFFNV
+185 TYPLRNYV
-200 ALPFLYD
+200 LPFIYD
-207 TQTESVVSG
+207 PLTGSVREDFKIFAASGDRVLDVFDLGKFLNQT
-216 LRFNHGTI
+216 T
-224 PDTDPAEKAQILS
+224 A
-237 ISDFQRFASNL
+237 
-248 LPGFQII
+248 GFDIV
-255 SSMITTSVKGLL
+255 SSMIYLNLKNEINVTVTKYDDYYGARISGIDDNFLRQMTLADIGNAMVIKKLPNAFETFIENLPIDMYSIPKYRKLNIFNGGNVYEYDMRQIIPYAGTTRITYKQSFVPPYRTTLYFNEERIQYTPNNFISFNNDTTFM
-267 DFSLNNTSRPTE
+267 DFSS
-279 VDISSVDEGYE
+279 
-290 FKNQPLSTGGDNPS
+290 
-304 PTTFYVLSILK
+304 
-315 GGNTQVLLNSLSV
+315 
-328 DEYSVPAYKKANIL
+328 AYA
-342 AGSPTIELDLRRINQ
+342 D
-357 ATPIYFEQSLLPP
+357 
-370 YVYTVS
+370 
-376 WVEDANQYTANN
+376 
-388 FNQGQTDTAFM
+388 
-399 DYKEQYAEWYRSNYN
+399 WYRQNYN
-414 AQVTGLKVR
+414 SQIMGLKVK
-423 QKTEQE
+423 QETERE
-429 NLGIR
+429 NLGVR
-434 TVTNL
+434 TAAGL
-439 ASTILGI
+439 ANTVVGI
-446 NATLAGGQVSALI
+446 GATLAGGQISAAL

-471 NVAKQAGD
+471 NAAKQATD
-479 FVTDT
+479 FATNT
-484 ISNYMTLNN
+484 ISNYLTLNN

-500 LQELQIQDIR
+500 LQEFQIQDLK
-510 NTPDNVSFNSSL
+510 NTPSEVSFGSSI
-522 GVYIRTK
+522 VPFIVNKMY
-529 QYVRLMRYENVF
+529 MRVVVF
-541 LDQIKA
+541 KNIFYDEIVK

-562 SFQQHTLFDYYR
+562 SFQQHTIFDYYR

>member
-72 VNNDDTEPS
+72 VNSDDTEPS

-95 DMACRMVCDEDLVS
+95 DMVCRMVCDEDLVS

-133 AKKRTYKEIETT
+133 ANGRKYKAIDAGQIYEIE
-145 ELFNTVSE
+145 EE
-153 NNLLLK
+153 YNLL
-159 KYTYALGLVIFSCI
+159 KYFQSSGLPTLAVGFIVFTSTYQRDEGDGFAYIEGN
-173 ADKFKEY
+173 
-180 WDPQT
+180 T
-185 DVYTEYNGKYPFFNV
+185 TYPLRNYV
-200 ALPFLYD
+200 LPFIYD
-207 TQTESVVSG
+207 PLTGSVREDFKIFAASGDRVLDVFDLGKFLNQT
-216 LRFNHGTI
+216 T
-224 PDTDPAEKAQILS
+224 A
-237 ISDFQRFASNL
+237 
-248 LPGFQII
+248 GFDIV
-255 SSMITTSVKGLL
+255 SSMIY
-267 DFSLNNTSRPTE
+267 LNLKNEINVTVTKYNDYYGARISGIDDNFLRQMTLA
-279 VDISSVDEGYE
+279 DIGNAMVIKKLPDAFE
-290 FKNQPLSTGGDNPS
+290 
-304 PTTFYVLSILK
+304 TFIENLPI
-315 GGNTQVLLNSLSV
+315 
-328 DEYSVPAYKKANIL
+328 DMYSVPEYKKLNIFN
-342 AGSPTIELDLRRINQ
+342 GGNVYEYDTRQIVPFGGVSRI
-357 ATPIYFEQSLLPP
+357 TYKQSFVPP
-370 YVYTVS
+370 YRTTLYFN
-376 WVEDANQYTANN
+376 EERIQYTPNN
-388 FNQGQTDTAFM
+388 FISFNNDTTFM
-399 DYKEQYAEWYRSNYN
+399 DFSSAYADWYRQNYN
-414 AQVTGLKVR
+414 SQIMGLKVK
-423 QKTEQE
+423 QETERE
-429 NLGIR
+429 NLGVR
-434 TVTNL
+434 TAAGL
-439 ASTILGI
+439 ANTVVGI
-446 NATLAGGQVSALI
+446 GATLAGGQISAAL
-459 NKNAAA
+459 NKNSAA
-465 PALAGI
+465 PALAG
-471 NVAKQAGD
+471 VSAAKQATD
-479 FVTDT
+479 FATNT
-484 ISNYMTLNN
+484 ISNYLTLNN

-500 LQELQIQDIR
+500 LQEFQIQDLK
-510 NTPDNVSFNSSL
+510 NTPSEVSFGSSI
-522 GVYIRTK
+522 VPFIVNKMY
-529 QYVRLMRYENVF
+529 MRVVVF
-541 LDQIKA
+541 KNIFYDEIVK

-579 LNTDEVF
+579 LNTNEVF

>member
-95 DMACRMVCDEDLVS
+95 DMVCRMVCDEDLVS

-133 AKKRTYKEIETT
+133 SNGRKYKAIDAGQIYEIE
-145 ELFNTVSE
+145 EE
-153 NNLLLK
+153 YNLL
-159 KYTYALGLVIFSCI
+159 KYFQSSGLPTLAVGFIVFTSTYQRDEGDGFAYIEGN
-173 ADKFKEY
+173 
-180 WDPQT
+180 T
-185 DVYTEYNGKYPFFNV
+185 TYPLRNYV
-200 ALPFLYD
+200 LPFIYD
-207 TQTESVVSG
+207 PLTGSVREDFKIFAASGDRVLDVFDLGKFLNQT
-216 LRFNHGTI
+216 T
-224 PDTDPAEKAQILS
+224 A
-237 ISDFQRFASNL
+237 
-248 LPGFQII
+248 GFDIV
-255 SSMITTSVKGLL
+255 SSMIYLNLKNEINVTVTKYNDYYGARISGIDDNFLRQMTLADIGNAMVIKKLPDAFETFIENLPIDMYSIPEYRKLNIFNGGNVYEYDMRQIIPYAGTTRITYKQSFVPPYRTTLYFNEERIQYTPNNFISFNNDTTFM
-267 DFSLNNTSRPTE
+267 DFSS
-279 VDISSVDEGYE
+279 
-290 FKNQPLSTGGDNPS
+290 
-304 PTTFYVLSILK
+304 
-315 GGNTQVLLNSLSV
+315 
-328 DEYSVPAYKKANIL
+328 AYA
-342 AGSPTIELDLRRINQ
+342 D
-357 ATPIYFEQSLLPP
+357 
-370 YVYTVS
+370 
-376 WVEDANQYTANN
+376 
-388 FNQGQTDTAFM
+388 
-399 DYKEQYAEWYRSNYN
+399 WYRQSYN
-414 AQVTGLKVR
+414 SQIMGLKVK
-423 QKTEQE
+423 QETERE
-429 NLGIR
+429 NLGVR
-434 TVTNL
+434 TAAGL
-439 ASTILGI
+439 ANTVVGI
-446 NATLAGGQVSALI
+446 GATLAGGQISAAL

-465 PALAGI
+465 PALAG
-471 NVAKQAGD
+471 VSAAKQATD
-479 FVTDT
+479 FATNT
-484 ISNYMTLNN
+484 ISNYLTLNN

-500 LQELQIQDIR
+500 LQEFQIQDLK
-510 NTPDNVSFNSSL
+510 NTPSEVSFGSSI
-522 GVYIRTK
+522 VPFIVNKMY
-529 QYVRLMRYENVF
+529 MRVVVF
-541 LDQIKA
+541 KNIFYDEIVK